1 MLYQCGDG
9 GVSQIIPMEGGPNAR
24 PPPPVRGTQM
34 EALEACKNPNFQP
47 EQEEQDMK
55 KRLLS
60 AALALA
66 MVLTMLPLTAFA
78 YTYDSPVPAGDG
90 TETVAYLEYGNANHQ
105 YLSSSSGTNTDFKGA
120 GWYVTLDVPA
130 VIGSDGK
137 PDPTQ
142 PRKTVYYK
150 VDTGLSVGGK
160 YYKNATAPTQGTNV
174 DLNDAGT
181 GIKTNKSIY
190 NATYDTKTSQVVQG
204 NLKGAVIVIGGDHEI
219 DCVNATSLSL
229 DVYGGKATIKN
240 NKAAAV
246 DPAKPVLLTSVTV
259 NNSQYLKCGKGEI
272 DVSNVVSTLTRL
284 DLKNVTLSGSSLTL
298 NSKVATT
305 NAGTGHTVSLTN
317 VTTAAAIE
325 LDGVGSAPNNTRAA
339 QSLNITNSTVGAIT
353 VKGVNNTVTLNE
365 VKATTAP
372 TVTIEGTG
380 GSLNVRGGSEL
391 GAVTVKSGADKE
403 TTAAPSSITVE
414 TGSTVASIAS
424 AQSGD
429 LATGRNTITIGGTSG
444 AITAK
449 NSTVNVNGGHTGDIT
464 LTTGAVSVSGNR
476 ASVGDVEL
484 AHDAT
489 FNLTGTNCT
498 VGGLKVASTG
508 ATPATITF
516 NVPNDP
522 SNTLG
527 STATSISSK
536 YTKKTVKG
544 GTWIKEVPAANLDAS
559 LAYQLEKTVG
569 GAKTYTYYTSEQ
581 LGDAIL
587 EQGTNTGS
595 KLTKIGD
602 SSATNTV
609 TFMNGSMT
617 WGVLTISP
625 NMVIP
630 KLPTQMNNIKT
641 PYWSDGEFSN
651 LTGSY
656 SVPSGGTTLNAGGGM
671 VSTDV
676 TKLNDVKI
684 TTGTGGA
691 SSTVSIKAALAGS
704 TIVLSGAV
712 ESGDTMFKLELETDA
727 VEYDAT
733 NKKEV
738 AVTIELSVIFDPSTK
753 SLTIANP
760 GTQTLGHGVVI
771 ENTFQAIK
779 LSNGSRYTFDGK
791 GLVVKTEQ
799 IKVKDVDSGYPA
811 DDKAISEN
819 GIEVIVSAPGY
830 TATQALK
837 DQVIKL
843 INGTNAEVDWTKS
856 PAVQRAVNAA
866 LATITDK
873 TVEGYINAATARA
886 RSDWKLGSK
895 ADTAYS
901 LNPAVWLVPYLEVNV
916 SNYLPNP
923 VNPSITATLTL
934 KWRVEVHPTDTSSPA
949 KGYIVKEAANVA
961 NDKGTFIAKQ
971 GTALTLDGDL
981 TGTDA
986 KDVGIEITFKSG
998 LGSTTLDK
1006 FAHQADT
1013 YDYKIVSDKFTVTHA
1028 VNGNLGRFVLDTVK
1042 PLIRVGD
1049 KTNDNQID
1057 TNAGKIVTYFST
1069 LQAAVD
1075 AAEDGKMIEIDS
1087 NYKGSTTINMTGKAR
1102 TIYIQANGKNVV
1114 VANASGGMVENN
1126 EKGSFYTIKLNRDNT
1141 VTANAVVSVGSA
1153 SNGSA
1158 SVDTTIAKPGSS
1170 VSGKYTA
1177 NSGYKA
1183 GSFTA
1188 TAQPGNKSVSVSVSA
1203 NGTFSFTVP
1212 SDATS
1217 VTVTPS
1223 FVLDNGLP
1231 FTDVANNA
1239 WYFTAVKYCY
1249 DTTNNGY
1256 RLMEGDSA
1264 ATFAPNGS
1272 FTRAHM
1278 VQILWNMKGR
1288 PTPKTTANPF
1298 RDMSSSNWYYSAVL
1312 WAYENGYA
1320 KGYPDGTFKPGQA
1333 VTRQEMVQFLYQA
1346 SGSRSGSGNL
1356 SYYSDGYTANN
1367 WAQPALRWATGLGIL
1382 SGQNSASLGNTLA
1395 PRAVAKRCEVAV
1407 TVMNFDKLNLF

>member
-1 MLYQCGDG
+1 
-9 GVSQIIPMEGGPNAR
+9 
-24 PPPPVRGTQM
+24 
-34 EALEACKNPNFQP
+34 
-47 EQEEQDMK
+47 MK

-78 YTYDSPVPAGDG
+78 YTYDSPAPEGDG
-90 TETVAYLEYGNANHQ
+90 TETVAYLEYGNANNQ
-105 YLSSSSGTNTDFKGA
+105 YLSSGGTGTDFKGA

-150 VDTGLSVGGK
+150 VTDGISLSGK
-160 YYKNATAPTQGTNV
+160 YYNNSNYDSTATEDPTTKKV
-174 DLNDAGT
+174 
-181 GIKTNKSIY
+181 TNKSIY
-190 NATYDTKTSQVVQG
+190 NQSKDSTTSAFVKTG
-204 NLKGAVIVIGGDHEI
+204 LKPGALVVIGGISWQI
-219 DCVNATSLSL
+219 DVIDGTSLSL
-229 DVYGGKATIKN
+229 DVYKDGKATIKQTN
-240 NKAAAV
+240 TSGKTT
-246 DPAKPVLLTSVTV
+246 KLTSVTV
-259 NNSQYLKCGKGEI
+259 NNSQHLKYGKGSINI
-272 DVSNVVSTLTRL
+272 DDVMDTLTRL
-284 DLKNVTLSGSSLTL
+284 DLKNVTLDATTL
-298 NSKVATT
+298 MLDSKVATT
-305 NAGTGHTVSLTN
+305 NKGTGHTVSLTN
-317 VTTAAAIE
+317 VTTTAAIT
-325 LDGVGSAPNNTRAA
+325 LDGGGTDKDKTRAA

-353 VKGVNNTVTLNE
+353 VNGVNNNVTLNE
-365 VKATTAP
+365 VKGTTAP
-372 TVTIEGTG
+372 AVTIEGTG
-380 GSLNVRGGSEL
+380 GSLNVRGGSVL
-391 GAVTVKSGADKE
+391 GAVAVSSGADKE

-414 TGSTVASIAS
+414 TGSTVDSMSS
-424 AQSGD
+424 AQGGD
-429 LATGRNTITIGGTSG
+429 LATGRNTITIGGTSD

-449 NSTVNVNGGHTGDIT
+449 NSTVNVNGGHTGNIT

-498 VGGLKVASTG
+498 VGALAVDSTDG
-508 ATPATITF
+508 TPATVTF

-527 STATSISSK
+527 GTSNAITN

-544 GTWIKEVPAANLDAS
+544 GTWTQPVPAANLDAS
-559 LAYQLEKTVG
+559 LAYQLKK
-569 GAKTYTYYTSEQ
+569 GAADSTYTYYTSDQ
-581 LGDAIL
+581 LGEAIL
-587 EQGTNTGS
+587 EQGTDTANNV
-595 KLTKIGD
+595 LTKIGD
-602 SSATNTV
+602 SGTNKKTV
-609 TFMNGSMT
+609 SFMNGSML
-617 WGVLTISP
+617 WGEMSISADV
-625 NMVIP
+625 VIP
-630 KLPTQMNNIKT
+630 KLPTQMNNTKT
-641 PYWSDGEFSN
+641 PYWSDGKFSN
-651 LTGSY
+651 LAGSY
-656 SVPSGGTTLNAGGGM
+656 SVPSTGATLNAGGGV

-684 TTGTGGA
+684 TTGSGA
-691 SSTVSIKAALAGS
+691 STISIKAALAGS
-704 TIVLSGAV
+704 AIVLSGAV
-712 ESGDTMFKLELETDA
+712 ESGDTKFDLELETDA
-727 VEYDAT
+727 VEYDDQ
-733 NKKEV
+733 NNKEV
-738 AVTIELSVIFDPSTK
+738 PVTIKLSVIFDPSTK

-760 GTQTLGHGVVI
+760 GTQTLGHGVII

-799 IKVKDVDSGYPA
+799 IKVKDVDKGYPV
-811 DDKAISEN
+811 DDTAISKN

-837 DQVIKL
+837 DQVINL
-843 INGTNAEVDWTKS
+843 INGTDASAVWKDS

-886 RSDWKLGSK
+886 RSDNRLASGK
-895 ADTAYS
+895 DTAYQS
-901 LNPAVWLVPYLEVNV
+901 TGTQTWLVPYLEVNV
-916 SNYLPNP
+916 TNYLPNDY
-923 VNPSITATLTL
+923 NPSLTATLTL
-934 KWRVEVHPTDTSSPA
+934 KWRVEVIPGSVTPTAPA
-949 KGYIVKEAANVA
+949 AKEAANVA
-961 NDKGTFIAKQ
+961 NKVGTFIAKQ
-971 GTALTLDGDL
+971 GTALVLDGDL
-981 TGTDA
+981 GE
-986 KDVGIEITFKSG
+986 KGVKITFAGISG
-998 LGSTTLDK
+998 HT

-1013 YDYKIVSDKFTVTHA
+1013 YDYKIETKAFTVTHA
-1028 VNGNLGRFVLDTVK
+1028 VNGNLGKFVLDTVK
-1042 PLIRVGD
+1042 PLIELGTK
-1049 KTNDNQID
+1049 KTGASAMD
-1057 TNAGKIVTYFST
+1057 TVEQYFST

-1075 AAEDGKMIEIDS
+1075 AAEDGKMIEINS

-1102 TIYIQANGKNVV
+1102 TVYIQANGKNVV
-1114 VANASGGMVENN
+1114 VANASGGMVEEN

-1177 NSGYKA
+1177 SSGYKA

-1298 RDMSSSNWYYSAVL
+1298 RDMSSSSWYYSAVL

>member
-1 MLYQCGDG
+1 
-9 GVSQIIPMEGGPNAR
+9 
-24 PPPPVRGTQM
+24 
-34 EALEACKNPNFQP
+34 
-47 EQEEQDMK
+47 MK

-78 YTYDSPVPAGDG
+78 YTYDSPAPEGDG
-90 TETVAYLEYGNANHQ
+90 TETVAYLEYGNANNQ
-105 YLSSSSGTNTDFKGA
+105 YLSSGGTGTDFKGA

-150 VDTGLSVGGK
+150 VTDGISLSGK
-160 YYKNATAPTQGTNV
+160 YYNNSNYDSTATEDPTTKKV
-174 DLNDAGT
+174 
-181 GIKTNKSIY
+181 TNKSIY
-190 NATYDTKTSQVVQG
+190 NQSKDSTTSAFVKTG
-204 NLKGAVIVIGGDHEI
+204 LKPGALVVIGGTRWQI
-219 DCVNATSLSL
+219 DVIDGTSLSL
-229 DVYGGKATIKN
+229 DVYKDGKATIKQTN
-240 NKAAAV
+240 TPGKTT
-246 DPAKPVLLTSVTV
+246 KLTSVTV
-259 NNSQYLKCGKGEI
+259 NNSQHLKYGKGSI
-272 DVSNVVSTLTRL
+272 SIADVMDTLTRL
-284 DLKNVTLSGSSLTL
+284 DLKNVTLDATTLML

-305 NAGTGHTVSLTN
+305 NKGTGHTVSLTN
-317 VTTAAAIE
+317 VTTTAAIT
-325 LDGVGSAPNNTRAA
+325 LDGVGTDKDKTRAA

-353 VKGVNNTVTLNE
+353 VKGVNNNVTLNE
-365 VKATTAP
+365 VKGTTAP
-372 TVTIEGTG
+372 AVTIEGTG
-380 GSLNVRGGSEL
+380 GSLNVRGGSVL
-391 GAVTVKSGADKE
+391 GAVAVSSGADKE

-414 TGSTVASIAS
+414 TGSTVDSMSS
-424 AQSGD
+424 AQGGD
-429 LATGRNTITIGGTSG
+429 LATGRNTITIGGTSD

-449 NSTVNVNGGHTGDIT
+449 NSTVNVNGGHTGNIT

-498 VGGLKVASTG
+498 VGALAVDSTDG
-508 ATPATITF
+508 TPATVTF

-527 STATSISSK
+527 GTSNAITN

-544 GTWIKEVPAANLDAS
+544 GTWTQPVPAANLDAS
-559 LAYQLEKTVG
+559 LAYQLKK
-569 GAKTYTYYTSEQ
+569 GAADSTYTYYTSDQ
-581 LGDAIL
+581 LGEAIL
-587 EQGTNTGS
+587 EQGTDTANNV
-595 KLTKIGD
+595 LTKIGD
-602 SSATNTV
+602 SGTNKKTV
-609 TFMNGSMT
+609 SFMNGSML
-617 WGVLTISP
+617 WGEMSISADV
-625 NMVIP
+625 VIP
-630 KLPTQMNNIKT
+630 KLPTQMNNTKT
-641 PYWSDGEFSN
+641 PYWSDGKFSN
-651 LTGSY
+651 LAGSY
-656 SVPSGGTTLNAGGGM
+656 SVPSTGATLNAGGGV

-684 TTGTGGA
+684 TTGSGA
-691 SSTVSIKAALAGS
+691 STISIKAALAGS
-704 TIVLSGAV
+704 AIVLSGAV
-712 ESGDTMFKLELETDA
+712 ESGDTKFDLELETDA
-727 VEYDAT
+727 VEYDDQ
-733 NKKEV
+733 NNKEV
-738 AVTIELSVIFDPSTK
+738 PVTIKLSVIFDPSTK

-760 GTQTLGHGVVI
+760 GTQTLGHGVII

-799 IKVKDVDSGYPA
+799 IKVKDVDKGYPV
-811 DDKAISEN
+811 DDTAISKN

-837 DQVIKL
+837 DQVINL
-843 INGTNAEVDWTKS
+843 INGTDASAVWKDS

-886 RSDWKLGSK
+886 RSDNRLASGK
-895 ADTAYS
+895 DTAYQS
-901 LNPAVWLVPYLEVNV
+901 TGTQTWLVPYLEVNV
-916 SNYLPNP
+916 TNYLPNDY
-923 VNPSITATLTL
+923 NPSLTATLTL
-934 KWRVEVHPTDTSSPA
+934 KWRVEVIPGSVTPTAPA
-949 KGYIVKEAANVA
+949 AKEAANVA
-961 NDKGTFIAKQ
+961 NKAGIFIAKQ
-971 GTALTLDGDL
+971 GTALVLDGDL
-981 TGTDA
+981 GE
-986 KDVGIEITFKSG
+986 KGVKITFADISG
-998 LGSTTLDK
+998 HT

-1013 YDYKIVSDKFTVTHA
+1013 YDYKIETKAFTVTHA
-1028 VNGNLGRFVLDTVK
+1028 VNGNLGKFVLDTVK
-1042 PLIRVGD
+1042 PLIELGTK
-1049 KTNDNQID
+1049 KTGASAMD
-1057 TNAGKIVTYFST
+1057 TVEQYFST

-1075 AAEDGKMIEIDS
+1075 AAEDGKMIEINS

-1102 TIYIQANGKNVV
+1102 TVYIQANGKNVV
-1114 VANASGGMVENN
+1114 VANASGGMVEEN

-1177 NSGYKA
+1177 SSGYKA

-1212 SDATS
+1212 SGATS

-1346 SGSRSGSGNL
+1346 SGSPSGSGNL

>member
-1 MLYQCGDG
+1 
-9 GVSQIIPMEGGPNAR
+9 
-24 PPPPVRGTQM
+24 
-34 EALEACKNPNFQP
+34 
-47 EQEEQDMK
+47 MK

-78 YTYDSPVPAGDG
+78 YTYASPEPEGDG
-90 TETVAYLEYGNANHQ
+90 TETVAYLEYGNTNHQ
-105 YLSSSSGTNTDFKGA
+105 YLSSSGGTDTNFKGA
-120 GWYVTLDVPA
+120 GWYVTINVPA
-130 VIGSDGK
+130 ENDPGTGK
-137 PDPTQ
+137 PDPAK
-142 PRKTVYYK
+142 PAKTVYYK

-160 YYKNATAPTQGTNV
+160 YYEDATAPSESNLEFNYAADGT
-174 DLNDAGT
+174 
-181 GIKTNKSIY
+181 
-190 NATYDTKTSQVVQG
+190 TKTSIKKNGTIYSATLDSSGNVVKG
-204 NLKGAVIVIGGDHEI
+204 NLKGSVIVIGGTFDI
-219 DCVNATSLSL
+219 DAVNASSLSL
-229 DVYGGKATIKN
+229 DVYGGTATIKQN
-240 NKAAAV
+240 VTGTNASAAN
-246 DPAKPVLLTSVTV
+246 PTKLTSLTV
-259 NNSQYLKCGKGEI
+259 NNSQYLKCGKGKI
-272 DVSNVVSTLTRL
+272 DVSAVMGTLTRL

-317 VTTAAAIE
+317 VTTSVTIT
-325 LDGVGSAPNNTRAA
+325 LDGKGENKPTATHAA
-339 QSLNITNSTVGAIT
+339 QSLTITNSTVGAIT

-380 GSLNVRGGSEL
+380 GSLNVRGGSVL

-414 TGSTVASIAS
+414 TGSTVANISS
-424 AQSGD
+424 AQDGD
-429 LATGRNTITIGGTSG
+429 QATGRNTITIGGTSG

-449 NSTVNVNGGHTGDIT
+449 NSTVNVNGGHTGKIT

-498 VGGLKVASTG
+498 VGALAVASTDG
-508 ATPATITF
+508 TPATVTF

-527 STATSISSK
+527 STSAAISN

-544 GTWIKEVPAANLDAS
+544 GTWKYEVDDANLDAS
-559 LAYQLEKTVG
+559 LAYQLNK
-569 GAKTYTYYTSEQ
+569 GATDSTYTYYTSDQ
-581 LGDAIL
+581 LGEAIL
-587 EQGTNTGS
+587 EQGADTNN

-656 SVPSGGTTLNAGGGM
+656 SVPNKSGGTTLNAGGGM

-676 TKLNDVKI
+676 TKLTEVKV
-684 TTGTGGA
+684 GT
-691 SSTVSIKAALAGS
+691 STSSIKAALAGS

-712 ESGDTMFKLELETDA
+712 ESGDTMFELTLETDA
-727 VEYDAT
+727 VTVDKNT
-733 NKKEV
+733 PPKEV
-738 AVTIELSVIFDPSTK
+738 PVTITLSVIFDPSNK

-760 GTQTLGHGVVI
+760 GSQSLGHGVVI
-771 ENTFQAIK
+771 ENGFQAIK

-791 GLVVKTEQ
+791 GLVVRTLQ
-799 IKVKDVDSGYPA
+799 ISVKGETGKDYPTGDTKM
-811 DDKAISEN
+811 DD
-819 GIEVIVSAPGY
+819 IEVIVNAPGY
-830 TATQALK
+830 TATPALK
-837 DQVIKL
+837 QQVIDVIK
-843 INGTNAEVDWTKS
+843 GTGVAIDLTKS

-873 TVEGYINAATARA
+873 TVEGYINAASARA

-895 ADTAYS
+895 DDTAYQD
-901 LNPAVWLVPYLEVNV
+901 NPGVWLVPYLEVNV

-934 KWRVEVHPTDTSSPA
+934 KWRVEVHPTTIKAEIKDR
-949 KGYIVKEAANVA
+949 IVKEAPNVA
-961 NDKGTFIAKQ
+961 NGHGTFIAKQ

-981 TGTDA
+981 GGDGV
-986 KDVGIEITFKSG
+986 KITF
-998 LGSTTLDK
+998 TTSNK
-1006 FAHQADT
+1006 HSFAHQADT
-1013 YDYKIVSDKFTVTHA
+1013 YDYEVKSGVFTVTHA
-1028 VNGNLGRFVLDTVK
+1028 VNGNLGKFVLDTVK
-1042 PLIRVGD
+1042 PLIVLGT
-1049 KTNDNQID
+1049 KTNSNTMD
-1057 TNAGKIVTYFST
+1057 TSRTMTYFST

-1075 AAEDGKMIEIDS
+1075 AAEDGKLIEIDS

-1114 VANASGGMVENN
+1114 VANASGGTVDENS
-1126 EKGSFYTIKLNRDNT
+1126 KGSFYTIKLNRDNT

-1177 NSGYKA
+1177 SSGYKA

-1264 ATFAPNGS
+1264 NTFAPNGS

-1288 PTPKTTANPF
+1288 PTPRTTANPF
-1298 RDMSSSNWYYSAVL
+1298 RDMSSSNWYYSAIL

>member
-1 MLYQCGDG
+1 
-9 GVSQIIPMEGGPNAR
+9 
-24 PPPPVRGTQM
+24 
-34 EALEACKNPNFQP
+34 
-47 EQEEQDMK
+47 MK

-78 YTYDSPVPAGDG
+78 YTYDSPAPEGDG
-90 TETVAYLEYGNANHQ
+90 TETVAYLEYGNANNQ
-105 YLSSSSGTNTDFKGA
+105 YLSSGGTGTDFKGA

-150 VDTGLSVGGK
+150 VTDGISLSGK
-160 YYKNATAPTQGTNV
+160 YYNNSNYDSTATEDPTTKKV
-174 DLNDAGT
+174 
-181 GIKTNKSIY
+181 TNKSIY
-190 NATYDTKTSQVVQG
+190 NQSKDSTTSAFVKTG
-204 NLKGAVIVIGGDHEI
+204 LKPGALVVIGGTSWQI
-219 DCVNATSLSL
+219 DVIDGTSLSL
-229 DVYGGKATIKN
+229 DVYKGGKATIKQTN
-240 NKAAAV
+240 TSGKTTR
-246 DPAKPVLLTSVTV
+246 LTSVTV

-272 DVSNVVSTLTRL
+272 DVSAVIGTLTRL
-284 DLKNVTLSGSSLTL
+284 ELKNVTLSGSSLTL
-298 NSKVATT
+298 DSKVATT
-305 NAGTGHTVSLTN
+305 NKGTGHTVSLTN
-317 VTTAAAIE
+317 VTTTAAIT
-325 LDGVGSAPNNTRAA
+325 LDGVGTDKDKTRAA

-353 VKGVNNTVTLNE
+353 VNGVNNNVTLNE
-365 VKATTAP
+365 VKGTTAP
-372 TVTIEGTG
+372 AVTIKGTG
-380 GSLNVRGGSEL
+380 GSLNVRGGSVL
-391 GAVTVKSGADKE
+391 GAVAVSSGADKE

-414 TGSTVASIAS
+414 TGSTVDSMSS
-424 AQSGD
+424 AQGGD
-429 LATGRNTITIGGTSG
+429 LATGRNTITIGGTSD

-449 NSTVNVNGGHTGDIT
+449 NSTVNVNGGHTGNIT

-498 VGGLKVASTG
+498 VGALAVDSTDG
-508 ATPATITF
+508 TPATVTF

-527 STATSISSK
+527 GTSNAITN

-544 GTWIKEVPAANLDAS
+544 GTWTQPVPAANLDAS
-559 LAYQLEKTVG
+559 LAYQLKK
-569 GAKTYTYYTSEQ
+569 GAADSTYTYYTSDQ
-581 LGDAIL
+581 LGEAIL
-587 EQGTNTGS
+587 EQGTDTANNV
-595 KLTKIGD
+595 LTKIGD
-602 SSATNTV
+602 SGTNKKTV
-609 TFMNGSMT
+609 SFMNGSML
-617 WGVLTISP
+617 WGEMSISADV
-625 NMVIP
+625 VIP
-630 KLPTQMNNIKT
+630 KLPTQMNNTKT
-641 PYWSDGEFSN
+641 PYWSDGKFSN
-651 LTGSY
+651 LAGSY
-656 SVPSGGTTLNAGGGM
+656 SVPSTGATLNAGGGV

-684 TTGTGGA
+684 TTGSGA
-691 SSTVSIKAALAGS
+691 STISIKAALAGS
-704 TIVLSGAV
+704 AIVLSGAV
-712 ESGDTMFKLELETDA
+712 ESGDTKFDLELETDA
-727 VEYDAT
+727 VEYDDQ
-733 NKKEV
+733 NNKEV
-738 AVTIELSVIFDPSTK
+738 PVTIKLSVIFDPSTK

-760 GTQTLGHGVVI
+760 GTQTLGHGVII

-799 IKVKDVDSGYPA
+799 IKVKDVDKGYPV
-811 DDKAISEN
+811 DDTAISKN

-837 DQVIKL
+837 DQVINL
-843 INGTNAEVDWTKS
+843 INGTDASAVWKDS

-886 RSDWKLGSK
+886 RSDNRLASGK
-895 ADTAYS
+895 DTAYQS
-901 LNPAVWLVPYLEVNV
+901 TGTQTWLVPYLEVNV
-916 SNYLPNP
+916 TNYLPNDY
-923 VNPSITATLTL
+923 NPSLTATLTL
-934 KWRVEVHPTDTSSPA
+934 KWRVEVIPGNVTPTAPA
-949 KGYIVKEAANVA
+949 AKEAANVA
-961 NDKGTFIAKQ
+961 NKVGTFIAKQ
-971 GTALTLDGDL
+971 GTALVLDGDL
-981 TGTDA
+981 GE
-986 KDVGIEITFKSG
+986 KGVKITFAGISG
-998 LGSTTLDK
+998 HT

-1013 YDYKIVSDKFTVTHA
+1013 YDYKIETKAFTVTHA
-1028 VNGNLGRFVLDTVK
+1028 VNGNLGKFVLDTVK
-1042 PLIRVGD
+1042 PLIELGTK
-1049 KTNDNQID
+1049 KTGASAMD
-1057 TNAGKIVTYFST
+1057 TVEQYFST

-1075 AAEDGKMIEIDS
+1075 AAEDGKMIEINS

-1102 TIYIQANGKNVV
+1102 TVYIQANGKNVV
-1114 VANASGGMVENN
+1114 VANASGGMVEEN

-1170 VSGKYTA
+1170 VSGTYKA

-1212 SDATS
+1212 SGATS

-1288 PTPKTTANPF
+1288 PTPRTTANPF

>member
-1 MLYQCGDG
+1 
-9 GVSQIIPMEGGPNAR
+9 
-24 PPPPVRGTQM
+24 
-34 EALEACKNPNFQP
+34 
-47 EQEEQDMK
+47 MK

-66 MVLTMLPLTAFA
+66 MVLTMLPLSAFA

-90 TETVAYLEYGNANHQ
+90 TETVAYLEYGNANNK
-105 YLSSSSGTNTDFKGA
+105 YLSQGGTGEDFKGA
-120 GWYVTLDVPA
+120 GWYVTINVPA
-130 VIGSDGK
+130 ENDPSTGK
-137 PDPTQ
+137 PDPAK
-142 PRKTVYYK
+142 PAKTVYYK
-150 VDTGLSVGGK
+150 VNMGLSVGGK
-160 YYKNATAPTQGTNV
+160 YYKNAAVPSDSNV
-174 DLNDAGT
+174 QYNTDSSGNRT
-181 GIKTNKSIY
+181 GIKKNGSIY
-190 NATYDTKTSQVVQG
+190 SASLDASKNLVQG
-204 NLKGAVIVIGGDHEI
+204 NLKGAVIVIGGNHEI

-240 NKAAAV
+240 EKAAAV

-259 NNSQYLKCGKGEI
+259 NNSQHLKYGKGSINI
-272 DVSNVVSTLTRL
+272 DDVMDTLTRL
-284 DLKNVTLSGSSLTL
+284 DLKNVTLDATTLML

-305 NAGTGHTVSLTN
+305 NKGTGHTVSLTN
-317 VTTAAAIE
+317 VTITAAIT
-325 LDGVGSAPNNTRAA
+325 LDGVGTDKDKTRAA

-353 VKGVNNTVTLNE
+353 VNGVNNNVTLNE
-365 VKATTAP
+365 VKGTTAP
-372 TVTIEGTG
+372 AVTIEGTG
-380 GSLNVRGGSEL
+380 GSLNVRGGSVL
-391 GAVTVKSGADKE
+391 GAVTVKSGALKE

-414 TGSTVASIAS
+414 TGSTVDSMSS
-424 AQSGD
+424 AQGDD
-429 LATGRNTITIGGTSG
+429 LATGRNTITIGGTSD

-449 NSTVNVNGGHTGDIT
+449 NSTVNVNGGHTGNIT

-498 VGGLKVASTG
+498 VGALKVASTG

-527 STATSISSK
+527 SSSASISSN

-544 GTWIKEVPAANLDAS
+544 GTWKYEVDAANLDAS
-559 LAYQLEKTVG
+559 LAYQLKK
-569 GAKTYTYYTSEQ
+569 GATDSTYTYYTSDQ
-581 LGDAIL
+581 LGEAIL
-587 EQGTNTGS
+587 EQGADTNN

-656 SVPSGGTTLNAGGGM
+656 SVPNKPGGTTLNAGGGM

-676 TKLNDVKI
+676 TKLTEVKV
-684 TTGTGGA
+684 GT
-691 SSTVSIKAALAGS
+691 STSSIKAALAGS

-712 ESGDTMFKLELETDA
+712 ESGDTMFELTLETDA
-727 VEYDAT
+727 VTVDKNT
-733 NKKEV
+733 PPKEV
-738 AVTIELSVIFDPSTK
+738 PVTITLSVIFDPSNK

-760 GTQTLGHGVVI
+760 GSQSLGHGVVI
-771 ENTFQAIK
+771 ENGFQAIK

-791 GLVVKTEQ
+791 GLVVRTLQ
-799 IKVKDVDSGYPA
+799 ISVKGETGKNYPTGDTKM
-811 DDKAISEN
+811 DD
-819 GIEVIVSAPGY
+819 IEVIVNAPGY
-830 TATQALK
+830 TATPALK
-837 DQVIKL
+837 QQVIDVIK
-843 INGTNAEVDWTKS
+843 GTGAAIDLTKS

-873 TVEGYINAATARA
+873 TVEGYINAASARA

-895 ADTAYS
+895 DDTAYQD
-901 LNPAVWLVPYLEVNV
+901 NPGVWLVPYLEVNV

-934 KWRVEVHPTDTSSPA
+934 KWRVEVHPTTTKAEIKDR
-949 KGYIVKEAANVA
+949 IVKEAPNVA
-961 NDKGTFIAKQ
+961 NGHGTFIAKQ

-981 TGTDA
+981 GGDGV
-986 KDVGIEITFKSG
+986 KITF
-998 LGSTTLDK
+998 TTSNK
-1006 FAHQADT
+1006 HSFAHQADT
-1013 YDYKIVSDKFTVTHA
+1013 YDYEVKSGVFTVTHA
-1028 VNGNLGRFVLDTVK
+1028 VNGNLGKFVLDTVK
-1042 PLIRVGD
+1042 PLIVLGT
-1049 KTNDNQID
+1049 KTNSNTMD
-1057 TNAGKIVTYFST
+1057 TSKTMTYFST

-1075 AAEDGKMIEIDS
+1075 AAEDGKLIEIDS

-1114 VANASGGMVENN
+1114 VANASGGTVDENS
-1126 EKGSFYTIKLNRDNT
+1126 KGSFYTIKLNRDNT

-1170 VSGKYTA
+1170 VSGTYKA

-1212 SDATS
+1212 SGATS

-1346 SGSRSGSGNL
+1346 SGSPSGSGNL

>member
-1 MLYQCGDG
+1 
-9 GVSQIIPMEGGPNAR
+9 
-24 PPPPVRGTQM
+24 
-34 EALEACKNPNFQP
+34 
-47 EQEEQDMK
+47 MK

-78 YTYDSPVPAGDG
+78 YTYDSPAPEGDG
-90 TETVAYLEYGNANHQ
+90 TETVAYLEYGNANNQ
-105 YLSSSSGTNTDFKGA
+105 YLSSGGTGTDFKGA

-150 VDTGLSVGGK
+150 VTDGISLSGK
-160 YYKNATAPTQGTNV
+160 YYNNSNYDSTATEDPTTKKV
-174 DLNDAGT
+174 
-181 GIKTNKSIY
+181 TNKSIY
-190 NATYDTKTSQVVQG
+190 NQSKDSTTSVFVKTG
-204 NLKGAVIVIGGDHEI
+204 LKPGALVVIGGKNWQI
-219 DCVNATSLSL
+219 DVIDGTSLSL
-229 DVYGGKATIKN
+229 DVYKDGKATIKQTN
-240 NKAAAV
+240 TPGKTT
-246 DPAKPVLLTSVTV
+246 KLTSVTV
-259 NNSQYLKCGKGEI
+259 NNSQHLKYGKGSINI
-272 DVSNVVSTLTRL
+272 DDVMDTLTRL
-284 DLKNVTLSGSSLTL
+284 DLKNVTLDATTL
-298 NSKVATT
+298 MLDSKVATT
-305 NAGTGHTVSLTN
+305 NKGTGHTVSLTN
-317 VTTAAAIE
+317 VTTTVAIT
-325 LDGVGSAPNNTRAA
+325 LDGVGTDKDKTRAA

-353 VKGVNNTVTLNE
+353 VNGVNNNVTLNE
-365 VKATTAP
+365 VKGTTAP
-372 TVTIEGTG
+372 AVTIEGTG
-380 GSLNVRGGSEL
+380 GSLNVRGGSVL
-391 GAVTVKSGADKE
+391 GAVAVSSGADKE

-414 TGSTVASIAS
+414 TGSTVDSMSS
-424 AQSGD
+424 AQGGD
-429 LATGRNTITIGGTSG
+429 LATGRNTITIGGTSD

-449 NSTVNVNGGHTGDIT
+449 NSTVNVNGGHTGNIT

-498 VGGLKVASTG
+498 VGALAVDSTDG
-508 ATPATITF
+508 TPATVTF

-527 STATSISSK
+527 GTSNAITN

-544 GTWIKEVPAANLDAS
+544 GTWTQPVPAANLDAS
-559 LAYQLEKTVG
+559 LAYQLKK
-569 GAKTYTYYTSEQ
+569 GAADSTYTYYTSDQ
-581 LGDAIL
+581 LGEAIL
-587 EQGTNTGS
+587 EQGTDTANNV
-595 KLTKIGD
+595 LTKIGD
-602 SSATNTV
+602 SGTNKKTV
-609 TFMNGSMT
+609 SFMNGSML
-617 WGVLTISP
+617 WGEMSISADV
-625 NMVIP
+625 VIP
-630 KLPTQMNNIKT
+630 KLPTQMNNTKT
-641 PYWSDGEFSN
+641 PYWSDGKFSN
-651 LTGSY
+651 LAGSY
-656 SVPSGGTTLNAGGGM
+656 SVPSTGATLNAGGGV

-684 TTGTGGA
+684 TTGSGA
-691 SSTVSIKAALAGS
+691 STISIKAALAGS
-704 TIVLSGAV
+704 AIVLSGAV
-712 ESGDTMFKLELETDA
+712 ESGDTKFDLELETDA
-727 VEYDAT
+727 VEYDDQ
-733 NKKEV
+733 NNKEV
-738 AVTIELSVIFDPSTK
+738 PVTIKLSVIFDPSTK

-760 GTQTLGHGVVI
+760 GTQTLGHGVII

-799 IKVKDVDSGYPA
+799 IKVKDVDKGYPV
-811 DDKAISEN
+811 DDTAISKN

-837 DQVIKL
+837 DQVINL
-843 INGTNAEVDWTKS
+843 INGTDASAVWKDS

-886 RSDWKLGSK
+886 RSDNRLASGK
-895 ADTAYS
+895 DTAYQS
-901 LNPAVWLVPYLEVNV
+901 TGTQTWLVPYLEVNV
-916 SNYLPNP
+916 TNYLPNDY
-923 VNPSITATLTL
+923 NPSLTATLTL
-934 KWRVEVHPTDTSSPA
+934 KWRVEVIPGSVTPTAPA
-949 KGYIVKEAANVA
+949 AKEAANVA
-961 NDKGTFIAKQ
+961 NKTGTFIAKQ
-971 GTALTLDGDL
+971 GTALVLDGDL
-981 TGTDA
+981 GE
-986 KDVGIEITFKSG
+986 KGVKITFAGISG
-998 LGSTTLDK
+998 HT

-1013 YDYKIVSDKFTVTHA
+1013 YDYKIETKAFTVTHA
-1028 VNGNLGRFVLDTVK
+1028 VNGNLGKFVLDTVK
-1042 PLIRVGD
+1042 PLIELGTK
-1049 KTNDNQID
+1049 KTGASAMD
-1057 TNAGKIVTYFST
+1057 TVEQYFST

-1075 AAEDGKMIEIDS
+1075 AAEDGKMIEINS

-1102 TIYIQANGKNVV
+1102 TVYIQANGKNVV
-1114 VANASGGMVENN
+1114 VANASGGMVEEN

-1177 NSGYKA
+1177 SSGYKA

-1298 RDMSSSNWYYSAVL
+1298 RDMSSSSWYYSAVL

>member
-78 YTYDSPVPAGDG
+78 YTYDSPAPEGDG
-90 TETVAYLEYGNANHQ
+90 TETVAYLEYGNANNQ
-105 YLSSSSGTNTDFKGA
+105 YLSSGGTGTDFKGA

-150 VDTGLSVGGK
+150 VTEGISLSGK
-160 YYKNATAPTQGTNV
+160 YYNNTNYNSAATE
-174 DLNDAGT
+174 DAT
-181 GIKTNKSIY
+181 TKKVTNKSIY
-190 NATYDTKTSQVVQG
+190 NQSKDSITSNYVKTG
-204 NLKGAVIVIGGDHEI
+204 LKPGALVVIGGTSWEI
-219 DCVNATSLSL
+219 DVIDGTSLSL
-229 DVYGGKATIKN
+229 DVYKDGKATIKQTN
-240 NKAAAV
+240 TSGKST
-246 DPAKPVLLTSVTV
+246 KLTSVTV

-284 DLKNVTLSGSSLTL
+284 DLKNVTLSAGSGLTL

-305 NAGTGHTVSLTN
+305 NKGTGHTVSLTN
-317 VTTAAAIE
+317 VTTTAAIE

-339 QSLNITNSTVGAIT
+339 QSLTITNSSVGNIT
-353 VKGVNNTVTLNE
+353 VKGVNNSVTLNE
-365 VKATTAP
+365 VKNSTAAP

-380 GSLNVRGGSEL
+380 GSLNVRGGSVL

-414 TGSTVASIAS
+414 TGSTVDSISS
-424 AQSGD
+424 AQSSD
-429 LATGRNTITIGGTSG
+429 LATGRNTITIGGTVSKTV
-444 AITAK
+444 AAK

-476 ASVGDVEL
+476 ASVGKVEL
-484 AHDAT
+484 NNDAT

-498 VGGLKVASTG
+498 VGELAVKSGG
-508 ATPATITF
+508 TPATVTF

-527 STATSISSK
+527 GTSDAITNYS
-536 YTKKTVKG
+536 KKTIKG
-544 GTWIKEVPAANLDAS
+544 GTWTQPVPAANLDAS
-559 LAYQLEKTVG
+559 LAYQLKK
-569 GAKTYTYYTSEQ
+569 GAADSTYTYYTSDQ
-581 LGDAIL
+581 LGEAIL
-587 EQGTNTGS
+587 EQGADTTNN

-656 SVPSGGTTLNAGGGM
+656 SVPSGGATLNAGGGM

-684 TTGTGGA
+684 TTGST

-704 TIVLSGAV
+704 AIVLSGAV
-712 ESGDTMFKLELETDA
+712 KSGDTTFDLELETDA
-727 VEYDAT
+727 VEYDET
-733 NKKEV
+733 SKKEV
-738 AVTIELSVIFDPSTK
+738 AVTIKLSVIFDPSTK

-760 GTQTLGHGVVI
+760 GSQSLGHGVVI
-771 ENTFQAIK
+771 ENGFQAIK

-791 GLVVKTEQ
+791 GLVVRTQQISVKGEAGKT
-799 IKVKDVDSGYPA
+799 YPA
-811 DDKAISEN
+811 GDTKMDD
-819 GIEVIVSAPGY
+819 IEVIVNAPGY

-837 DQVIKL
+837 QQVIDVIKGSGAAIDL
-843 INGTNAEVDWTKS
+843 TKS

-873 TVEGYINAATARA
+873 TVEGYINAASARA

-895 ADTAYS
+895 DDTAYQD
-901 LNPAVWLVPYLEVNV
+901 NPGVWLVPYLEVNV

-934 KWRVEVHPTDTSSPA
+934 KWRVEVHPTTTKTEIKDR
-949 KGYIVKEAANVA
+949 IVKEAPNVA
-961 NDKGTFIAKQ
+961 NGHGTYIAKQ

-981 TGTDA
+981 GGDGV
-986 KDVGIEITFKSG
+986 KITF
-998 LGSTTLDK
+998 TTSNK
-1006 FAHQADT
+1006 HSFAHQADI
-1013 YDYKIVSDKFTVTHA
+1013 YDYEVKSGVFTVTHA
-1028 VNGNLGRFVLDTVK
+1028 VNGNLGKFVLDTVK
-1042 PLIRVGD
+1042 PLIVLGT
-1049 KTNDNQID
+1049 KTNDNTMD
-1057 TNAGKIVTYFST
+1057 PSGTMTYFST

-1075 AAEDGKMIEIDS
+1075 AAEDGKLIEIDS

-1102 TIYIQANGKNVV
+1102 TVYIQANGKNVV
-1114 VANASGGMVENN
+1114 VANASGGTVDENS
-1126 EKGSFYTIKLNRDNT
+1126 KGSFYTIKLNRDNT

-1177 NSGYKA
+1177 SSGYKA
-1183 GSFTA
+1183 GTFTA

-1288 PTPKTTANPF
+1288 PTPKTSTNPF

-1320 KGYPDGTFKPGQA
+1320 KGYPDGTFKPNQA

-1346 SGSRSGSGNL
+1346 SGSPSGSGNL

>member
-1 MLYQCGDG
+1 
-9 GVSQIIPMEGGPNAR
+9 
-24 PPPPVRGTQM
+24 
-34 EALEACKNPNFQP
+34 
-47 EQEEQDMK
+47 MK

-78 YTYDSPVPAGDG
+78 YTYDSPAPEGDG
-90 TETVAYLEYGNANHQ
+90 TETVAYLEYGNANNQ
-105 YLSSSSGTNTDFKGA
+105 YLSSGGTGTDFKGA

-150 VDTGLSVGGK
+150 VTDGISLSGK
-160 YYKNATAPTQGTNV
+160 YYNNSNYDSTATEDPTTKKV
-174 DLNDAGT
+174 
-181 GIKTNKSIY
+181 TNKSIY
-190 NATYDTKTSQVVQG
+190 NQSKDSTTSAFVKTG
-204 NLKGAVIVIGGDHEI
+204 LKPGALVVIGGTRWQI
-219 DCVNATSLSL
+219 DVIDGTSLSL
-229 DVYGGKATIKN
+229 DVYKDGKATIKQTN
-240 NKAAAV
+240 TPGKTT
-246 DPAKPVLLTSVTV
+246 KLTSVTV
-259 NNSQYLKCGKGEI
+259 NNSQHLKYGKGSINI
-272 DVSNVVSTLTRL
+272 DDVMDTLTRL
-284 DLKNVTLSGSSLTL
+284 DLKNVTLDATTL
-298 NSKVATT
+298 MLDSKVATT
-305 NAGTGHTVSLTN
+305 NKGTGHTVSLTN
-317 VTTAAAIE
+317 VTTTAAIT
-325 LDGVGSAPNNTRAA
+325 LDGVGTDKDKTRAA

-353 VKGVNNTVTLNE
+353 VNGVNNNVTLNE
-365 VKATTAP
+365 VKGTTAP
-372 TVTIEGTG
+372 AVTIEGTG
-380 GSLNVRGGSEL
+380 GSLNVRGGSVL
-391 GAVTVKSGADKE
+391 GAVAVSSGADKE

-414 TGSTVASIAS
+414 TGSTVDSMSS
-424 AQSGD
+424 AQGGD
-429 LATGRNTITIGGTSG
+429 LATGRNTITIGGTSD

-449 NSTVNVNGGHTGDIT
+449 NSTVNVNGGHTGNIT

-498 VGGLKVASTG
+498 VGALAVDSTDG
-508 ATPATITF
+508 TPATVTF

-527 STATSISSK
+527 GTSNAITN

-544 GTWIKEVPAANLDAS
+544 GTWTQPVPAANLDAS
-559 LAYQLEKTVG
+559 LAYQLKK
-569 GAKTYTYYTSEQ
+569 GAAGSTYTYYTSDQ
-581 LGDAIL
+581 LGEAIL
-587 EQGTNTGS
+587 EQGTDTANNV
-595 KLTKIGD
+595 LTKIGD
-602 SSATNTV
+602 SGTNKKTV
-609 TFMNGSMT
+609 SFMNGSML
-617 WGVLTISP
+617 WGEMSISADV
-625 NMVIP
+625 VIP
-630 KLPTQMNNIKT
+630 KLPTQMNNTKT
-641 PYWSDGEFSN
+641 PYWSDGKFSN
-651 LTGSY
+651 LAGSY
-656 SVPSGGTTLNAGGGM
+656 SVPSTGATLNAGGGV

-684 TTGTGGA
+684 TTGSGA
-691 SSTVSIKAALAGS
+691 STISIKAALAGS
-704 TIVLSGAV
+704 AIVLSGAV
-712 ESGDTMFKLELETDA
+712 ESGDTKFDLELETDA
-727 VEYDAT
+727 VEYDDQ
-733 NKKEV
+733 NNKEV
-738 AVTIELSVIFDPSTK
+738 PVTIKLSVIFDPSTK

-760 GTQTLGHGVVI
+760 GTQTLGHGVII

-799 IKVKDVDSGYPA
+799 IKVKDVDKGYPV
-811 DDKAISEN
+811 DDTAISKN

-837 DQVIKL
+837 DQVINL
-843 INGTNAEVDWTKS
+843 INGTDASAVWKDS

-886 RSDWKLGSK
+886 RSDNRLASGK
-895 ADTAYS
+895 DTAYQS
-901 LNPAVWLVPYLEVNV
+901 TGTQTWLVPYLEVNV
-916 SNYLPNP
+916 TNYLPNDY
-923 VNPSITATLTL
+923 NPSLTATLTL
-934 KWRVEVHPTDTSSPA
+934 KWRVEVIPGSVTPTAPA
-949 KGYIVKEAANVA
+949 AKEAANVA
-961 NDKGTFIAKQ
+961 NKAGTFIAKQ
-971 GTALTLDGDL
+971 GTALVLDGDL
-981 TGTDA
+981 GE
-986 KDVGIEITFKSG
+986 KGVKITFAGISG
-998 LGSTTLDK
+998 HT

-1013 YDYKIVSDKFTVTHA
+1013 YDYKIETKAFTVTHA
-1028 VNGNLGRFVLDTVK
+1028 VNGNLGKFVLDTVK
-1042 PLIRVGD
+1042 PLIELGTK
-1049 KTNDNQID
+1049 KTGASAMD
-1057 TNAGKIVTYFST
+1057 TVEQYFST

-1075 AAEDGKMIEIDS
+1075 AAEDGKMIEINS

-1102 TIYIQANGKNVV
+1102 TVYIQANGKNVV
-1114 VANASGGMVENN
+1114 VANASGGMVEEN

-1177 NSGYKA
+1177 SSGYKA

-1278 VQILWNMKGR
+1278 VQILWNMKGC

>member
-1 MLYQCGDG
+1 
-9 GVSQIIPMEGGPNAR
+9 
-24 PPPPVRGTQM
+24 
-34 EALEACKNPNFQP
+34 
-47 EQEEQDMK
+47 MK

-78 YTYDSPVPAGDG
+78 APVTTASGDG
-90 TETVAYLEYGNANHQ
+90 TERVNYVEYNDAKGNYPDAP
-105 YLSSSSGTNTDFKGA
+105 A
-120 GWYVTLDVPA
+120 WYVTHVAPA
-130 VIGSDGK
+130 NGSTPAQTD
-137 PDPTQ
+137 
-142 PRKTVYYK
+142 YIK
-150 VDTGLSVGGK
+150 VTNGVSVGG
-160 YYKNATAPTQGTNV
+160 YYYNLMNYSSEEFRTDASGNPTSTPMGIYTLSKDSSGNVTKTGLKGTVTVIGGSVSIDAVNNSSLTVDICGGTVTITQTPTGTNASAANPTKLTSLTINNSLYAKTKAKGNLTMTSL
-174 DLNDAGT
+174 DKLTNLTLNYVKVTDAISLT
-181 GIKTNKSIY
+181 SKVVSN
-190 NATYDTKTSQVVQG
+190 NAAQNNGGQAHTLT
-204 NLKGAVIVIGGDHEI
+204 LKGAE
-219 DCVNATSLSL
+219 
-229 DVYGGKATIKN
+229 
-240 NKAAAV
+240 
-246 DPAKPVLLTSVTV
+246 
-259 NNSQYLKCGKGEI
+259 
-272 DVSNVVSTLTRL
+272 
-284 DLKNVTLSGSSLTL
+284 
-298 NSKVATT
+298 
-305 NAGTGHTVSLTN
+305 
-317 VTTAAAIE
+317 
-325 LDGVGSAPNNTRAA
+325 
-339 QSLNITNSTVGAIT
+339 VGAIT
-353 VKGVNNTVTLNE
+353 LDGKGTNSPTATHAAQRLDVTSSSVGDITVNGVNNTVTLNE
-365 VKATTAP
+365 VKATNAP
-372 TVTIEGTG
+372 DVTIEGTG
-380 GSLNVRGGSEL
+380 GSLNVRGGSVL

-414 TGSTVASIAS
+414 TGSTVDSISS

-476 ASVGDVEL
+476 ASVGNVEL
-484 AHDAT
+484 NNDAT

-498 VGGLKVASTG
+498 VGALSVKTG
-508 ATPATITF
+508 GTSATVTF

-527 STATSISSK
+527 GTDKAISN

-544 GTWIKEVPAANLDAS
+544 GTWKHEVDAANLDAS
-559 LAYQLEKTVG
+559 LAYQLKK
-569 GAKTYTYYTSEQ
+569 GAADSTYTYYTSDQ
-581 LGDAIL
+581 LGEAIL
-587 EQGTNTGS
+587 EQGAVADNE
-595 KLTKIGD
+595 LTKIGD
-602 SSATNTV
+602 NGTKTTV
-609 TFMNGSMT
+609 SFMNGSML
-617 WGVLTISP
+617 WGEMKISP
-625 NMVIP
+625 NVVIP

-656 SVPSGGTTLNAGGGM
+656 SVPNKPGGTTLNAGGGM

-676 TKLNDVKI
+676 TKLTEVKV
-684 TTGTGGA
+684 GA
-691 SSTVSIKAALAGS
+691 NTSSIKAALAGS

-712 ESGDTMFKLELETDA
+712 ESGNTMFELTLETDA
-727 VEYDAT
+727 VTVDNGT
-733 NKKEV
+733 PPKEV
-738 AVTIELSVIFDPSTK
+738 PVTITLSVIFDPSNK

-760 GTQTLGHGVVI
+760 GSQSLGHGVVI
-771 ENTFQAIK
+771 ENGFQAIK

-791 GLVVKTEQ
+791 GLVVRTTD
-799 IKVKDVDSGYPA
+799 IKVKELEGSYPTDTA
-811 DDKAISEN
+811 YGT

-837 DQVIKL
+837 DQVIEL
-843 INGTNAEVDWTKS
+843 INATGATVNWKDS
-856 PAVQRAVNAA
+856 PAVKRAVNAA

-873 TVEGYINAATARA
+873 TVEGYINAASARA
-886 RSDWKLGSK
+886 RSDHRLASNK
-895 ADTAYS
+895 DTAYQDGPS
-901 LNPAVWLVPYLEVNV
+901 VWLVPYLEVNV
-916 SNYLPNP
+916 TNYLPNP
-923 VNPSITATLTL
+923 INPSLTANLTL
-934 KWRVEVHPTDTSSPA
+934 KWRVEVHPKKSSTYP
-949 KGYIVKEAANVA
+949 KVKEAANVA
-961 NDKGTFIAKQ
+961 NAEGTFIAKQ
-971 GTALTLDGDL
+971 GTALTLDEDL
-981 TGTDA
+981 VGTTTGA
-986 KDVGIEITFKSG
+986 KGIEIEFKNG
-998 LGSTTLDK
+998 LTAATY
-1006 FAHQADT
+1006 AHQADT
-1013 YDYKIVSDKFTVTHA
+1013 YDYARATTTGKFTVTHA
-1028 VNGNLGRFVLDTVK
+1028 VNGNLGKFVLDTVK
-1042 PLIRVGD
+1042 PLIVLGT
-1049 KTNDNQID
+1049 KTNSNTMD
-1057 TNAGKIVTYFST
+1057 TSKTMTYFST

-1075 AAEDGKMIEIDS
+1075 AAEDGKLIEIDS

-1114 VANASGGMVENN
+1114 VANASGGTVDENS
-1126 EKGSFYTIKLNRDNT
+1126 KGSFYTIKLNRDNT

-1177 NSGYKA
+1177 SSGYKA

-1288 PTPKTTANPF
+1288 PTPRTTANPF

-1346 SGSRSGSGNL
+1346 SGSPSGSGNL

>member
-1 MLYQCGDG
+1 
-9 GVSQIIPMEGGPNAR
+9 
-24 PPPPVRGTQM
+24 
-34 EALEACKNPNFQP
+34 
-47 EQEEQDMK
+47 MK

-78 YTYDSPVPAGDG
+78 YTYDSPAPEGDG
-90 TETVAYLEYGNANHQ
+90 TETVAYLEYGNANNQ
-105 YLSSSSGTNTDFKGA
+105 YLSSGGTGTDFKGA

-137 PDPTQ
+137 PAPTQ

-150 VDTGLSVGGK
+150 VTDGISLSGK
-160 YYKNATAPTQGTNV
+160 YYNNSNYDSTATEDPTTKKV
-174 DLNDAGT
+174 
-181 GIKTNKSIY
+181 TNKSIY
-190 NATYDTKTSQVVQG
+190 NQSKDSTTSAFVKTG
-204 NLKGAVIVIGGDHEI
+204 LKPGALVVIGGTSWQI
-219 DCVNATSLSL
+219 DVIDGTSLSL
-229 DVYGGKATIKN
+229 DVYKDGKATIKQTN
-240 NKAAAV
+240 TPGKTT
-246 DPAKPVLLTSVTV
+246 KLTSVTV
-259 NNSQYLKCGKGEI
+259 NNSQHLKYGKGSINI
-272 DVSNVVSTLTRL
+272 DDVMDTLTRL
-284 DLKNVTLSGSSLTL
+284 DLKNVTLDATTL
-298 NSKVATT
+298 MLDSKVATT
-305 NAGTGHTVSLTN
+305 NKGTGHTVSLTN
-317 VTTAAAIE
+317 VTTTAAIT
-325 LDGVGSAPNNTRAA
+325 LDGVGTDKDKTRAA

-353 VKGVNNTVTLNE
+353 VNGVNNNVTLNE
-365 VKATTAP
+365 VKGTTAP
-372 TVTIEGTG
+372 AVTIEGTG
-380 GSLNVRGGSEL
+380 GSLNVRGGSVL
-391 GAVTVKSGADKE
+391 GAVAVSSGADKE

-414 TGSTVASIAS
+414 TGSTVDSMSS

-429 LATGRNTITIGGTSG
+429 LATGRNTITIGGTSD

-449 NSTVNVNGGHTGDIT
+449 NSTVNVNGGHTGNIT

-498 VGGLKVASTG
+498 VGALAVDSTDG
-508 ATPATITF
+508 TPATVTF

-527 STATSISSK
+527 GTSNAITN

-544 GTWIKEVPAANLDAS
+544 GTWTQPVPAANLDAS
-559 LAYQLEKTVG
+559 LAYQLKK
-569 GAKTYTYYTSEQ
+569 GAADSTYTYYTSDQ
-581 LGDAIL
+581 LGEAIL
-587 EQGTNTGS
+587 EQGTDTANNV
-595 KLTKIGD
+595 LTKIGD
-602 SSATNTV
+602 SGTNKKTV
-609 TFMNGSMT
+609 SFMNGSML
-617 WGVLTISP
+617 WGEMSISADV
-625 NMVIP
+625 VIP
-630 KLPTQMNNIKT
+630 KLPTQMNNTKT
-641 PYWSDGEFSN
+641 PYWSDGKFSN
-651 LTGSY
+651 LAGSY
-656 SVPSGGTTLNAGGGM
+656 SVPSTGATLNAGGGV

-684 TTGTGGA
+684 TTGSGA
-691 SSTVSIKAALAGS
+691 STISIKAALAGS
-704 TIVLSGAV
+704 AIVLSGAV
-712 ESGDTMFKLELETDA
+712 ESGDTKFDLELETDA
-727 VEYDAT
+727 VEYDDQ
-733 NKKEV
+733 NNKEV
-738 AVTIELSVIFDPSTK
+738 PVTIKLSVIFDPSTK

-760 GTQTLGHGVVI
+760 GTQTLGHGVII

-799 IKVKDVDSGYPA
+799 IKVKDVDKGYPV
-811 DDKAISEN
+811 DDTAISKN

-837 DQVIKL
+837 DQVINL
-843 INGTNAEVDWTKS
+843 INGTDASAVWKDS

-886 RSDWKLGSK
+886 RSDNRLASGK
-895 ADTAYS
+895 DTAYQS
-901 LNPAVWLVPYLEVNV
+901 TGTQTWLVPYLEVNV
-916 SNYLPNP
+916 TNYLPNDY
-923 VNPSITATLTL
+923 NPSLTATLTL
-934 KWRVEVHPTDTSSPA
+934 KWRVEVIPGSVTPTAPA
-949 KGYIVKEAANVA
+949 AKEAANVA
-961 NDKGTFIAKQ
+961 NKEGTFIAKQ
-971 GTALTLDGDL
+971 GTALVLDGDL
-981 TGTDA
+981 GE
-986 KDVGIEITFKSG
+986 KGVKITFAGISG
-998 LGSTTLDK
+998 HT

-1013 YDYKIVSDKFTVTHA
+1013 YDYKIETKAFTVTHA
-1028 VNGNLGRFVLDTVK
+1028 VNGNLGKFVLDTVK
-1042 PLIRVGD
+1042 PLIELGTK
-1049 KTNDNQID
+1049 KTGASAMD
-1057 TNAGKIVTYFST
+1057 TVEQYFST

-1075 AAEDGKMIEIDS
+1075 AAEDGKMIEINS

-1102 TIYIQANGKNVV
+1102 TVYIQANGKNVV
-1114 VANASGGMVENN
+1114 VANASGGMVEEN

-1177 NSGYKA
+1177 SSGYKA

-1298 RDMSSSNWYYSAVL
+1298 RDMSSSSWYYSAVL

>member
-1 MLYQCGDG
+1 
-9 GVSQIIPMEGGPNAR
+9 
-24 PPPPVRGTQM
+24 
-34 EALEACKNPNFQP
+34 
-47 EQEEQDMK
+47 MK

-78 YTYDSPVPAGDG
+78 YTYDSPAPEGDG
-90 TETVAYLEYGNANHQ
+90 TETVAYLEYGNANNQ
-105 YLSSSSGTNTDFKGA
+105 YLSSGGTGTDFKGA

-150 VDTGLSVGGK
+150 VTDGISLSGK
-160 YYKNATAPTQGTNV
+160 YYNNSNYDSTATEDPTTKKV
-174 DLNDAGT
+174 
-181 GIKTNKSIY
+181 TNKSIY
-190 NATYDTKTSQVVQG
+190 NQSKDSTTSVFVKTG
-204 NLKGAVIVIGGDHEI
+204 LKPGALVVIGGTSWQI
-219 DCVNATSLSL
+219 DVIDGTSLSL
-229 DVYGGKATIKN
+229 DVYKDGKATIKQTN
-240 NKAAAV
+240 TPGKTT
-246 DPAKPVLLTSVTV
+246 KLTSVTV
-259 NNSQYLKCGKGEI
+259 NNSQHLKYGKGSINI
-272 DVSNVVSTLTRL
+272 DDVMDTLTRL
-284 DLKNVTLSGSSLTL
+284 DLKNVTLDATTL
-298 NSKVATT
+298 MLDSKVATT
-305 NAGTGHTVSLTN
+305 NKGTGHTVSLTN
-317 VTTAAAIE
+317 VTTTAAIT
-325 LDGVGSAPNNTRAA
+325 LDGVGTDKDKTRAA

-353 VKGVNNTVTLNE
+353 VNGVNNNVTLNE
-365 VKATTAP
+365 VKGTTAP
-372 TVTIEGTG
+372 AVTIEGTG
-380 GSLNVRGGSEL
+380 GSLNVRGGSVL
-391 GAVTVKSGADKE
+391 GAVAVSSGADKE

-414 TGSTVASIAS
+414 TGSTVDSMSS
-424 AQSGD
+424 AQGGD
-429 LATGRNTITIGGTSG
+429 LATGRNTITIGGTSD

-449 NSTVNVNGGHTGDIT
+449 NSTVNVNGGHTGNIT

-498 VGGLKVASTG
+498 VGALAVDSTDG
-508 ATPATITF
+508 TPATVTF

-527 STATSISSK
+527 GTSNAITN

-544 GTWIKEVPAANLDAS
+544 GTWTQPVPAANLDAS
-559 LAYQLEKTVG
+559 LAYQLKK
-569 GAKTYTYYTSEQ
+569 GAADSTYTYYTSDQ
-581 LGDAIL
+581 LGEAIL
-587 EQGTNTGS
+587 EQGTDTANNV
-595 KLTKIGD
+595 LTKIGD
-602 SSATNTV
+602 SGTNKKTV
-609 TFMNGSMT
+609 SFMNGSML
-617 WGVLTISP
+617 WGEMSISADV
-625 NMVIP
+625 VIP
-630 KLPTQMNNIKT
+630 KLPTQMNNTKT
-641 PYWSDGEFSN
+641 PYWSDGKFSN
-651 LTGSY
+651 LAGSY
-656 SVPSGGTTLNAGGGM
+656 SVPSTGATLNAGGGV

-684 TTGTGGA
+684 TTGSGA
-691 SSTVSIKAALAGS
+691 STISIKAALAGS
-704 TIVLSGAV
+704 AIVLSGAV
-712 ESGDTMFKLELETDA
+712 ESGDTKFDLELETDA
-727 VEYDAT
+727 VEYDDQ
-733 NKKEV
+733 NNKEV
-738 AVTIELSVIFDPSTK
+738 PVTIKLSVIFDPSTK

-760 GTQTLGHGVVI
+760 GTQTLGHGVII

-799 IKVKDVDSGYPA
+799 IKVKDVDKGYPV
-811 DDKAISEN
+811 DDTAISKN

-837 DQVIKL
+837 DQVINL
-843 INGTNAEVDWTKS
+843 INGTDASAVWKDS

-886 RSDWKLGSK
+886 RSDNRLASGK
-895 ADTAYS
+895 DTAYQS
-901 LNPAVWLVPYLEVNV
+901 TGTQTWLVPYLEVNV
-916 SNYLPNP
+916 TNYLPNDY
-923 VNPSITATLTL
+923 NPSLTATLTL
-934 KWRVEVHPTDTSSPA
+934 KWRVEVIPGSVTPTAPA
-949 KGYIVKEAANVA
+949 AKEAANVA
-961 NDKGTFIAKQ
+961 NKEGTFIAKQ
-971 GTALTLDGDL
+971 GTALVLDGDL
-981 TGTDA
+981 GE
-986 KDVGIEITFKSG
+986 KGVKITFAGISG
-998 LGSTTLDK
+998 HT

-1013 YDYKIVSDKFTVTHA
+1013 YDYKIETKAFTVTHA
-1028 VNGNLGRFVLDTVK
+1028 VNGNLGKFVLDTVK
-1042 PLIRVGD
+1042 PLIELGTK
-1049 KTNDNQID
+1049 KTGASAMD
-1057 TNAGKIVTYFST
+1057 TVEQYFST

-1075 AAEDGKMIEIDS
+1075 AAEDGKMIEINS

-1102 TIYIQANGKNVV
+1102 TVYIQANGKNVV
-1114 VANASGGMVENN
+1114 VANASGGMVEEN

-1177 NSGYKA
+1177 SSGYKA

-1298 RDMSSSNWYYSAVL
+1298 RDMSSSSWYYSAVL

>member
-1 MLYQCGDG
+1 
-9 GVSQIIPMEGGPNAR
+9 
-24 PPPPVRGTQM
+24 
-34 EALEACKNPNFQP
+34 
-47 EQEEQDMK
+47 MK

-66 MVLTMLPLTAFA
+66 MVLTMLPLSAFA
-78 YTYDSPVPAGDG
+78 APVTTPSGDG
-90 TETVAYLEYGNANHQ
+90 TERVSYVEYNDAKGNYPDAP
-105 YLSSSSGTNTDFKGA
+105 A
-120 GWYVTLDVPA
+120 WYVTHVTPA
-130 VIGSDGK
+130 SGSTPAQTD
-137 PDPTQ
+137 
-142 PRKTVYYK
+142 YIK
-150 VDTGLSVGGK
+150 VDDGVSVGG
-160 YYKNATAPTQGTNV
+160 YYYNLTNYDSTSFRTDANGNPTSTPIGIYTLSK
-174 DLNDAGT
+174 DSST
-181 GIKTNKSIY
+181 GSV
-190 NATYDTKTSQVVQG
+190 TKTG
-204 NLKGAVIVIGGDHEI
+204 LKGTVTVIGGNVSI
-219 DCVNATSLSL
+219 DA
-229 DVYGGKATIKN
+229 
-240 NKAAAV
+240 
-246 DPAKPVLLTSVTV
+246 V
-259 NNSQYLKCGKGEI
+259 NNSSLTVDICGGSVTISQTNTGTSTTKLTSLTINNSLYAKTKAKG
-272 DVSNVVSTLTRL
+272 SLTMTDL
-284 DLKNVTLSGSSLTL
+284 DKLTNLTL
-298 NSKVATT
+298 N
-305 NAGTGHTVSLTN
+305 N
-317 VTTAAAIE
+317 VTVAAAIE
-325 LDGVGSAPNNTRAA
+325 LNSKVVSTNAA
-339 QSLNITNSTVGAIT
+339 QSGGGQAHTLTLKGAEVGAIALDGKGTNSPTATHAAQRLDVTSSSVGAIT

-365 VKATTAP
+365 VKNSTTAP
-372 TVTIEGTG
+372 AVTIEGTG
-380 GSLNVRGGSEL
+380 GSLNVRGGSVL
-391 GAVTVKSGADKE
+391 GAVTVKSGALKE

-414 TGSTVASIAS
+414 TGSTVASISS
-424 AQSGD
+424 AKD
-429 LATGRNTITIGGTSG
+429 ADEKATGRNTITIGGTSG
-444 AITAK
+444 TITAK
-449 NSTVNVNGGHTGDIT
+449 NSTVNVNGGHTGNIT

-498 VGGLKVASTG
+498 VGALKVASAG

-527 STATSISSK
+527 STATSISSD

-587 EQGTNTGS
+587 EQGTDTANNV
-595 KLTKIGD
+595 LTKIGD
-602 SSATNTV
+602 SGTNKKTV
-609 TFMNGSMT
+609 SFMNGSML
-617 WGVLTISP
+617 WGEMSISADV
-625 NMVIP
+625 VIP

-641 PYWSDGEFSN
+641 PYWSDGKFSN
-651 LTGSY
+651 LAGSY
-656 SVPSGGTTLNAGGGM
+656 SVPSGGATLNAGGGV

-684 TTGTGGA
+684 TTGSGA
-691 SSTVSIKAALAGS
+691 STISIKAALAGS
-704 TIVLSGAV
+704 AIVLSGAV
-712 ESGDTMFKLELETDA
+712 ESGDTKFDLELETDA
-727 VEYDAT
+727 VTVDKT
-733 NKKEV
+733 NPADPKEV
-738 AVTIELSVIFDPSTK
+738 PVTIKLSVIFDPSTK
-753 SLTIANP
+753 TLTIANP
-760 GTQTLGHGVVI
+760 GTQDLGNGVII

-791 GLVVKTEQ
+791 GLVVRTEQ
-799 IKVKDVDSGYPA
+799 IKVAGLDKDTYPA
-811 DDKAISEN
+811 DKGISTN

-837 DQVIKL
+837 DQVISL
-843 INGTNAEVDWTKS
+843 INGTGAAVDWTKS

-886 RSDWKLGSK
+886 RSDHRLASGK
-895 ADTAYS
+895 DTAYQS
-901 LNPAVWLVPYLEVNV
+901 TNTQTWLVPYLEVNV
-916 SNYLPNP
+916 TNYLPNAY
-923 VNPSITATLTL
+923 NPSLTATLTL
-934 KWRVEVHPTDTSSPA
+934 KWRVEVIPGSVTPTAPA
-949 KGYIVKEAANVA
+949 AKEAANVA
-961 NDKGTFIAKQ
+961 NAKGTFIAKQ
-971 GTALTLDGDL
+971 GTALVLDGDL
-981 TGTDA
+981 TGTET

-1013 YDYKIVSDKFTVTHA
+1013 YDYEIKNDKFTVTHA
-1028 VNGNLGRFVLDTVK
+1028 VNGNLGKFVLDTVK
-1042 PLIRVGD
+1042 PLIVLGT
-1049 KTNDNQID
+1049 KTNSNTMD
-1057 TNAGKIVTYFST
+1057 TSETMTYFST

-1075 AAEDGKMIEIDS
+1075 AAEDGKMIEINS

-1288 PTPKTTANPF
+1288 PTPRTTANPF

-1346 SGSRSGSGNL
+1346 SGSPSGSGNL

>member
-66 MVLTMLPLTAFA
+66 MVLTMLPLSAFA
-78 YTYDSPVPAGDG
+78 APVTTPSGDG
-90 TETVAYLEYGNANHQ
+90 TERVSYVEYNDAKDN
-105 YLSSSSGTNTDFKGA
+105 YPGA
-120 GWYVTLDVPA
+120 PAWYVTHVTPA
-130 VIGSDGK
+130 SGSTPAQTDYIKVTDG
-137 PDPTQ
+137 
-142 PRKTVYYK
+142 V
-150 VDTGLSVGGK
+150 SVGG
-160 YYKNATAPTQGTNV
+160 YYYSMANYDSTSFRT
-174 DLNDAGT
+174 DANGNLTSTPIGIYTLSKDSST
-181 GIKTNKSIY
+181 GSV
-190 NATYDTKTSQVVQG
+190 TKTG
-204 NLKGAVIVIGGDHEI
+204 LKGTVTVIGGNISI
-219 DCVNATSLSL
+219 DA
-229 DVYGGKATIKN
+229 
-240 NKAAAV
+240 
-246 DPAKPVLLTSVTV
+246 V
-259 NNSQYLKCGKGEI
+259 NNSSLTVDICGGSVTISQTNTGTSTTKLTSLTINNSLYAKTKAKG
-272 DVSNVVSTLTRL
+272 SLTMTDL
-284 DLKNVTLSGSSLTL
+284 DKLTNLTL
-298 NSKVATT
+298 NYVKV
-305 NAGTGHTVSLTN
+305 
-317 VTTAAAIE
+317 AAAIE
-325 LDGVGSAPNNTRAA
+325 LNSKVVSNNAA
-339 QSLNITNSTVGAIT
+339 QNNGGQAHTLTLKGAEVGTITLDGKGTNSPTATHAAQRLDVTNSSVGDII

-372 TVTIEGTG
+372 AVTIEGTG
-380 GSLNVRGGSEL
+380 GSLNVRGGSVL
-391 GAVTVKSGADKE
+391 GAVTVKSGALKE

-414 TGSTVASIAS
+414 TGSTVDSIKS
-424 AQSGD
+424 AQDSN
-429 LATGRNTITIGGTSG
+429 LATGRNTITIGGTVTN
-444 AITAK
+444 AVIAK
-449 NSTVNVNGGHTGDIT
+449 NSTVNVNGGHTGNIT

-498 VGGLKVASTG
+498 VGALAVDSTDG
-508 ATPATITF
+508 TPATVTF

-522 SNTLG
+522 SNILG
-527 STATSISSK
+527 SSTSALSAN

-544 GTWIKEVPAANLDAS
+544 GTWKYEVDAANLDAS
-559 LAYQLEKTVG
+559 LAYQLKK
-569 GAKTYTYYTSEQ
+569 GATDSTYTYYTSDQ
-581 LGDAIL
+581 LGEAIL
-587 EQGTNTGS
+587 EQGADTNN

-656 SVPSGGTTLNAGGGM
+656 SVPNKPGGTTLNAGGGM

-676 TKLNDVKI
+676 TKLTEVKV
-684 TTGTGGA
+684 GT
-691 SSTVSIKAALAGS
+691 STSSIKAALAGS

-712 ESGDTMFKLELETDA
+712 ESGDTMFELTLETDA
-727 VEYDAT
+727 VTVDKNT
-733 NKKEV
+733 PPKEV
-738 AVTIELSVIFDPSTK
+738 PVTITLSVIFDPSNK

-760 GTQTLGHGVVI
+760 GSQSLGHGVVI
-771 ENTFQAIK
+771 ENGFQAIK

-791 GLVVKTEQ
+791 GLVVRTLQ
-799 IKVKDVDSGYPA
+799 ISVKGETGKNYPTGDTKM
-811 DDKAISEN
+811 DD
-819 GIEVIVSAPGY
+819 IEVIVNAPGY
-830 TATQALK
+830 TATPALK
-837 DQVIKL
+837 QQVIDVIK
-843 INGTNAEVDWTKS
+843 GTGAAIDLTKS

-873 TVEGYINAATARA
+873 TVEGYINAASARA

-895 ADTAYS
+895 DDTAYQD
-901 LNPAVWLVPYLEVNV
+901 NPGVWLVPYLEVNV

-934 KWRVEVHPTDTSSPA
+934 KWRVEVHPTTTKAEIKDR
-949 KGYIVKEAANVA
+949 IVKEAPNVA
-961 NDKGTFIAKQ
+961 NGHGTFIAKQ

-981 TGTDA
+981 GGDGV
-986 KDVGIEITFKSG
+986 KITF
-998 LGSTTLDK
+998 TTSNK
-1006 FAHQADT
+1006 HSFAHQADT
-1013 YDYKIVSDKFTVTHA
+1013 YDYEVKSGVFTVTHA
-1028 VNGNLGRFVLDTVK
+1028 VNGNLGKFVLDTVK
-1042 PLIRVGD
+1042 PLIVLGT
-1049 KTNDNQID
+1049 KTNSNTMD
-1057 TNAGKIVTYFST
+1057 TSKTMTYFST

-1075 AAEDGKMIEIDS
+1075 AAEDGKLIEIDS

-1114 VANASGGMVENN
+1114 VANASGGTVDENS
-1126 EKGSFYTIKLNRDNT
+1126 KGSFYTIKLNRDNT

-1170 VSGKYTA
+1170 VSGTYKA

-1212 SDATS
+1212 SGATS

-1239 WYFTAVKYCY
+1239 WYVTAVKYCY

-1346 SGSRSGSGNL
+1346 SGSPSGSGNL

>member
-1 MLYQCGDG
+1 
-9 GVSQIIPMEGGPNAR
+9 
-24 PPPPVRGTQM
+24 
-34 EALEACKNPNFQP
+34 
-47 EQEEQDMK
+47 MK

-78 YTYDSPVPAGDG
+78 APVTTASGDG
-90 TETVAYLEYGNANHQ
+90 TERVNYVEYNDAKGNYPDAP
-105 YLSSSSGTNTDFKGA
+105 A
-120 GWYVTLDVPA
+120 WYVTHVTPA
-130 VIGSDGK
+130 SGSTPAQTDYIKVTDG
-137 PDPTQ
+137 
-142 PRKTVYYK
+142 V
-150 VDTGLSVGGK
+150 SVGG
-160 YYKNATAPTQGTNV
+160 YYYNLTNYDSTAFRTDANGNPTSTPMGIYTLSK
-174 DLNDAGT
+174 DSST
-181 GIKTNKSIY
+181 GSV
-190 NATYDTKTSQVVQG
+190 TKTGLKGTVTVIGGNISIDAVNNSSLTVDICGGSVTITQANTGTSTTKLTSLTINNSLYAKTKTKGELTISSLNRLTNLTLNYVKVAAAISLSSKVVSTNAAQNDG
-204 NLKGAVIVIGGDHEI
+204 GQAHTLTLKGAEVAAITLDGKGT
-219 DCVNATSLSL
+219 NSPTATHAAQRL
-229 DVYGGKATIKN
+229 DV
-240 NKAAAV
+240 
-246 DPAKPVLLTSVTV
+246 TS
-259 NNSQYLKCGKGEI
+259 
-272 DVSNVVSTLTRL
+272 
-284 DLKNVTLSGSSLTL
+284 
-298 NSKVATT
+298 
-305 NAGTGHTVSLTN
+305 
-317 VTTAAAIE
+317 
-325 LDGVGSAPNNTRAA
+325 
-339 QSLNITNSTVGAIT
+339 STVGNIT
-353 VKGVNNTVTLNE
+353 VQGVNNTVTLNE
-365 VKATTAP
+365 VKGSNP

-380 GSLNVRGGSEL
+380 GSLNVRGGSVL

-403 TTAAPSSITVE
+403 TTAAPSSINVE
-414 TGSTVASIAS
+414 TGSTVASISS
-424 AQSGD
+424 AKD
-429 LATGRNTITIGGTSG
+429 ADEKATGRNTITIGGTSG

-449 NSTVNVNGGHTGDIT
+449 NSTVNVNGGHTGNIT

-498 VGGLKVASTG
+498 VGALAVDSTDG
-508 ATPATITF
+508 TPATVTF

-527 STATSISSK
+527 STTASISSN

-544 GTWIKEVPAANLDAS
+544 GTWKYEVPAANLDAS
-559 LAYQLEKTVG
+559 LAYQLKK
-569 GAKTYTYYTSEQ
+569 GATGSTYTYYTSDQ
-581 LGDAIL
+581 LGEAIL

-595 KLTKIGD
+595 ELTKIGD
-602 SSATNTV
+602 SGTKTTV
-609 TFMNGSMT
+609 LFMNGSML
-617 WGVLTISP
+617 WGEMKISP

-641 PYWSDGEFSN
+641 PYWSDGKFSN
-651 LTGSY
+651 LAGSY
-656 SVPSGGTTLNAGGGM
+656 SVPKDGATLNAGGGV

-684 TTGTGGA
+684 TTGST
-691 SSTVSIKAALAGS
+691 SNTVSIKAALAGS
-704 TIVLSGAV
+704 AIVLSGAV
-712 ESGDTMFKLELETDA
+712 ESGDTTFDLELETDA
-727 VEYDAT
+727 VEYDET

-738 AVTIELSVIFDPSTK
+738 PVTIKLSVIFDPSTK

-760 GTQTLGHGVVI
+760 GSQSLGHGVII

-791 GLVVKTEQ
+791 GLVVRTEQ
-799 IKVKDVDSGYPA
+799 IKVKDVDTGYPM

-837 DQVIKL
+837 DQVINL
-843 INGTNAEVDWTKS
+843 INGTGASAVWKDS

-886 RSDWKLGSK
+886 RSDNRLASGK
-895 ADTAYS
+895 DTAYQS
-901 LNPAVWLVPYLEVNV
+901 SGTQTWLVPYLEVNV
-916 SNYLPNP
+916 TNYLPNAY
-923 VNPSITATLTL
+923 NPSLTATLTL
-934 KWRVEVHPTDTSSPA
+934 KWRVEVIPGTVTAAEPA
-949 KGYIVKEAANVA
+949 AKEAANVA

-971 GTALTLDGDL
+971 GTALTLDEDL
-981 TGTDA
+981 GEDGV
-986 KDVGIEITFKSG
+986 KITFTG
-998 LGSTTLDK
+998 LNKHT
-1006 FAHQADT
+1006 FAHQSDT
-1013 YDYKIVSDKFTVTHA
+1013 YDYEIKSNAFTVTHA
-1028 VNGNLGRFVLDTVK
+1028 VNGNLGKFVLDTVK
-1042 PLIRVGD
+1042 PLIELGTK
-1049 KTNDNQID
+1049 KTDASAMGTVEQ
-1057 TNAGKIVTYFST
+1057 YFST

-1075 AAEDGKMIEIDS
+1075 AAEDGKMIEINS

-1114 VANASGGMVENN
+1114 VANASGGTVDENS
-1126 EKGSFYTIKLNRDNT
+1126 KGSFYTIKLNRDNT

-1177 NSGYKA
+1177 SSGYKA

-1288 PTPKTTANPF
+1288 PTPRTTANPF

>member
-1 MLYQCGDG
+1 
-9 GVSQIIPMEGGPNAR
+9 
-24 PPPPVRGTQM
+24 
-34 EALEACKNPNFQP
+34 
-47 EQEEQDMK
+47 MK

-78 YTYDSPVPAGDG
+78 YIYASPEPEGDG

-105 YLSSSSGTNTDFKGA
+105 YLSSSGGTNTDFKGA

-130 VIGSDGK
+130 VIDPDGK
-137 PDPTQ
+137 PDPAQ

-150 VDTGLSVGGK
+150 VNTGLSVGGK

-174 DLNDAGT
+174 ELNDAGT

-190 NATYDTKTSQVVQG
+190 NATYDTKTSQIVRG

-240 NKAAAV
+240 AKAIAT

-272 DVSNVVSTLTRL
+272 DVSAVMGTLTRL

-317 VTTAAAIE
+317 VTTSVTIT
-325 LDGVGSAPNNTRAA
+325 LDGKGENKPTATHAA
-339 QSLNITNSTVGAIT
+339 QSLTITNSSVGDIT

-372 TVTIEGTG
+372 DVTIEGTG
-380 GSLNVRGGSEL
+380 GSLNVRGGSVL
-391 GAVTVKSGADKE
+391 GTVTVSSGALKE

-414 TGSTVASIAS
+414 TGSTVASIKS
-424 AQSGD
+424 AQDGD
-429 LATGRNTITIGGTSG
+429 QATGRNTITIGGTSG

-449 NSTVNVNGGHTGDIT
+449 NSTVNVNGGHTGKIT

-498 VGGLKVASTG
+498 VGALKVASAG

-527 STATSISSK
+527 GTDGVSTD

-544 GTWIKEVPAANLDAS
+544 GTWTRPVPAANLDAS
-559 LAYQLEKTVG
+559 LAYQLQK
-569 GAKTYTYYTSEQ
+569 GATNNSTYTYYTSDQ
-581 LGDAIL
+581 LGEAIL
-587 EQGTNTGS
+587 EQGANTDNE
-595 KLTKIGD
+595 LTKIGD
-602 SSATNTV
+602 NGTNKETV
-609 TFMNGSMT
+609 SFMNGSML
-617 WGVLTISP
+617 WGEMSISP
-625 NMVIP
+625 NVVIP

-656 SVPSGGTTLNAGGGM
+656 SVPDGGATLNAGGGM

-676 TKLNDVKI
+676 TKLTEVKV
-684 TTGTGGA
+684 GA
-691 SSTVSIKAALAGS
+691 NTSSIKAALAGS
-704 TIVLSGAV
+704 AIVLSGAV
-712 ESGDTMFKLELETDA
+712 ESGDTMFELTLETDA
-727 VEYDAT
+727 VTVDNSGST
-733 NKKEV
+733 PKEV
-738 AVTIELSVIFDPSTK
+738 PVTITLSVIFDPSTK

-760 GTQTLGHGVVI
+760 GSQSLGHGVVI
-771 ENTFQAIK
+771 ENGFQAIK

-791 GLVVKTEQ
+791 GLVVRTEQ
-799 IKVKDVDSGYPA
+799 IKVKDVDTNYP
-811 DDKAISEN
+811 DDKAISKN

-843 INGTNAEVDWTKS
+843 INGTGASAVWKDS

-886 RSDWKLGSK
+886 RSDNRLASGK
-895 ADTAYS
+895 DTAYQS
-901 LNPAVWLVPYLEVNV
+901 SGTQTWLVPYLEVNV
-916 SNYLPNP
+916 TNYLPNAY
-923 VNPSITATLTL
+923 NPSLTATLTL
-934 KWRVEVHPTDTSSPA
+934 KWRVEVIPGTVTAAEPA
-949 KGYIVKEAANVA
+949 AKEAANVA
-961 NDKGTFIAKQ
+961 NKAGTFIAKQ
-971 GTALTLDGDL
+971 GTALVLDGDL
-981 TGTDA
+981 GEKGVKIA
-986 KDVGIEITFKSG
+986 FAGISG
-998 LGSTTLDK
+998 HT

-1013 YDYKIVSDKFTVTHA
+1013 YDYKIETKVFTVTHA

-1042 PLIRVGD
+1042 PLIELGTK
-1049 KTNDNQID
+1049 KTNASEMD
-1057 TNAGKIVTYFST
+1057 TVEQYFST

-1075 AAEDGKMIEIDS
+1075 AAEDGKMIEINS

-1114 VANASGGMVENN
+1114 VANASGGTVDENS
-1126 EKGSFYTIKLNRDNT
+1126 KGSFYTIKLNRDNT

-1177 NSGYKA
+1177 SSGYKA

-1288 PTPKTTANPF
+1288 PTPRTTANPF

>member
-78 YTYDSPVPAGDG
+78 YTYNSPEPEGDG
-90 TETVAYLEYGNANHQ
+90 TETVAYLEYGNANNQ
-105 YLSSSSGTNTDFKGA
+105 YLSSGGTGTDFKGA

-137 PDPTQ
+137 PDPAQ

-160 YYKNATAPTQGTNV
+160 YYKNAAVPSDSNV
-174 DLNDAGT
+174 QYNTDSSGNRT
-181 GIKTNKSIY
+181 GIKKNGSIY
-190 NATYDTKTSQVVQG
+190 SASLDASKNLVQG

-219 DCVNATSLSL
+219 DCVNAPSLSL

-240 NKAAAV
+240 AKATAV

-259 NNSQYLKCGKGEI
+259 NNSQYLKYGKGSINI
-272 DVSNVVSTLTRL
+272 DDVMDTLTRL
-284 DLKNVTLSGSSLTL
+284 DLKNVTLDGSGLTL

-305 NAGTGHTVSLTN
+305 NKGTGHTVSLTN
-317 VTTAAAIE
+317 VTTTAAIT
-325 LDGVGSAPNNTRAA
+325 LDGVGTDNDKTRAA
-339 QSLNITNSTVGAIT
+339 QSLTITNSSVGDIT

-365 VKATTAP
+365 VKNSTNAP
-372 TVTIEGTG
+372 NVTIEGTG
-380 GSLNVRGGSEL
+380 GSLNVRGGSVL
-391 GAVTVKSGADKE
+391 GAVTVKSGAGKE

-444 AITAK
+444 VITAK

-498 VGGLKVASTG
+498 VGALAVKSGGTS
-508 ATPATITF
+508 ATVTF

-527 STATSISSK
+527 SSTSAISTN
-536 YTKKTVKG
+536 YTKATVKG
-544 GTWIKEVPAANLDAS
+544 GTWKSAVSSVNLDAS

-569 GAKTYTYYTSEQ
+569 GAKTYTYYTSDQ
-581 LGDAIL
+581 LGEAIL
-587 EQGTNTGS
+587 EQGGS
-595 KLTKIGD
+595 KSGNTLTKVGD
-602 SSATNTV
+602 SGGSITV
-609 TFMNGSMT
+609 TFMNGSME
-617 WGVLTISP
+617 WGVLTVNS
-625 NMVIP
+625 NVVIP

-656 SVPSGGTTLNAGGGM
+656 SVPNQNVVLNAGGGV

-676 TKLNDVKI
+676 TKLTEVKV
-684 TTGTGGA
+684 GSNA
-691 SSTVSIKAALAGS
+691 SNIKAALAGS

-712 ESGDTMFKLELETDA
+712 GSTDTKFDLELETDA
-727 VEYDAT
+727 VE
-733 NKKEV
+733 NKTDSSGNNTEV
-738 AVTIELSVIFDPSTK
+738 PVVIKLGVIFDPSNK
-753 SLTIANP
+753 SLTIANT
-760 GTQTLGHGVVI
+760 GSQSLGHGVVI

-779 LSNGSRYTFDGK
+779 LSNGSRYTFDGR
-791 GLVVKTEQ
+791 GLVVRTQE
-799 IKVKDVDSGYPA
+799 IKVKGETGQDYPTGDTKM
-811 DDKAISEN
+811 DD
-819 GIEVIVSAPGY
+819 IEVIVNAPGY
-830 TATQALK
+830 TATPALK
-837 DQVIKL
+837 QQVIDVIK
-843 INGTNAEVDWTKS
+843 GTGAAIDLTKS

-873 TVEGYINAATARA
+873 TVEGYINAASARA

-895 ADTAYS
+895 DDTAYQD
-901 LNPAVWLVPYLEVNV
+901 NPGVWLVPYLEVNV

-934 KWRVEVHPTDTSSPA
+934 KWRVEVHPTTNKAEIKDR
-949 KGYIVKEAANVA
+949 IVKEAPNVA
-961 NDKGTFIAKQ
+961 NGHGTFIAKQ
-971 GTALTLDGDL
+971 GTALALDGDL
-981 TGTDA
+981 GGDGV
-986 KDVGIEITFKSG
+986 KITF
-998 LGSTTLDK
+998 TTSNK
-1006 FAHQADT
+1006 HSFAHQADT
-1013 YDYKIVSDKFTVTHA
+1013 YDYEVKSGVFTVTHA
-1028 VNGNLGRFVLDTVK
+1028 VNGNLGRFVLDTVR
-1042 PLIRVGD
+1042 PLIELGT
-1049 KTNDNQID
+1049 KQTGASAMD
-1057 TNAGKIVTYFST
+1057 TVEQYFST

-1075 AAEDGKMIEIDS
+1075 AAEDGKMIEINS

-1114 VANASGGMVENN
+1114 VANASGGTVDENS
-1126 EKGSFYTIKLNRDNT
+1126 KGSFYTIKLNRDNT

-1312 WAYENGYA
+1312 WAYEKGYA

-1346 SGSRSGSGNL
+1346 SGSPSGSGNL

>member
-1 MLYQCGDG
+1 
-9 GVSQIIPMEGGPNAR
+9 
-24 PPPPVRGTQM
+24 
-34 EALEACKNPNFQP
+34 
-47 EQEEQDMK
+47 MK

-78 YTYDSPVPAGDG
+78 YTYDSPAPEGDG
-90 TETVAYLEYGNANHQ
+90 TETVAYLEYGNANNK
-105 YLSSSSGTNTDFKGA
+105 YLSQGGTGEDFKGA
-120 GWYVTLDVPA
+120 GWYVTINVPA
-130 VIGSDGK
+130 ENDPSTGK
-137 PDPTQ
+137 PDPAK
-142 PRKTVYYK
+142 PAKTVYYK
-150 VDTGLSVGGK
+150 VNMGLSVGGK
-160 YYKNATAPTQGTNV
+160 YYKNAAVPSDSNV
-174 DLNDAGT
+174 QYNTDSSGNRT
-181 GIKTNKSIY
+181 GIKKNGSIY
-190 NATYDTKTSQVVQG
+190 SASLDASKNLVQG

-229 DVYGGKATIKN
+229 DVYDGKATIKN
-240 NKAAAV
+240 MKAAAV

-284 DLKNVTLSGSSLTL
+284 DLKNVTLDGTTLTL

-317 VTTAAAIE
+317 VTTTAAIT
-325 LDGVGSAPNNTRAA
+325 LDGVGTDKDKTRAA
-339 QSLNITNSTVGAIT
+339 QSLNITNSTVGDII

-372 TVTIEGTG
+372 AVTIEGTG
-380 GSLNVRGGSEL
+380 GSLNVRGGSVL
-391 GAVTVKSGADKE
+391 GAVTVKSGALKE

-414 TGSTVASIAS
+414 TGSTVDSIKS
-424 AQSGD
+424 AQDSD
-429 LATGRNTITIGGTSG
+429 LATGRNTITIGGTSD

-449 NSTVNVNGGHTGDIT
+449 NSTVNVNGGHTGNIT

-476 ASVGDVEL
+476 ASVGDVKL

-498 VGGLKVASTG
+498 VGALAVDSTDG
-508 ATPATITF
+508 TPATVTF

-522 SNTLG
+522 SNILG
-527 STATSISSK
+527 SSTSALSAN

-544 GTWIKEVPAANLDAS
+544 GTWKYEVDAANLDAS
-559 LAYQLEKTVG
+559 LAYQLKK
-569 GAKTYTYYTSEQ
+569 GATDSTYTYYTSDQ
-581 LGDAIL
+581 LGEAIL
-587 EQGTNTGS
+587 EQGADTNN

-602 SSATNTV
+602 SNATNTV

-656 SVPSGGTTLNAGGGM
+656 SVPNKPGGTTLNAGGGM

-676 TKLNDVKI
+676 TKLTEVKV
-684 TTGTGGA
+684 GA
-691 SSTVSIKAALAGS
+691 NTSSIKAALAGS

-712 ESGDTMFKLELETDA
+712 ESGDTTFALTLETDA
-727 VEYDAT
+727 VENDSSGGS
-733 NKKEV
+733 NKEV
-738 AVTIELSVIFDPSTK
+738 SVVIELSVIFDPSTK

-760 GTQTLGHGVVI
+760 GTQTLGHGVII

-791 GLVVKTEQ
+791 GLVVRTQE
-799 IKVKDVDSGYPA
+799 IKVKDIEPGYPT
-811 DDKAISEN
+811 DDKAISTN

-843 INGTNAEVDWTKS
+843 INGTGASAVWKDS

-866 LATITDK
+866 LATMTDK
-873 TVEGYINAATARA
+873 TVEGYINAAIARA
-886 RSDWKLGSK
+886 RSDNRLASGK
-895 ADTAYS
+895 DTAYQS
-901 LNPAVWLVPYLEVNV
+901 TGTQTWLVPYLEVNV
-916 SNYLPNP
+916 TNYLPNDY
-923 VNPSITATLTL
+923 NPSLTATLTL
-934 KWRVEVHPTDTSSPA
+934 KWRVEVIPGNVTPTAPA
-949 KGYIVKEAANVA
+949 AKEAANVA
-961 NDKGTFIAKQ
+961 NAKGTFIAKQ
-971 GTALTLDGDL
+971 GTALVLDGDL
-981 TGTDA
+981 GE
-986 KDVGIEITFKSG
+986 KGVKITFAGISG
-998 LGSTTLDK
+998 HT

-1013 YDYKIVSDKFTVTHA
+1013 YDYKIENEAFTVTHA
-1028 VNGNLGRFVLDTVK
+1028 VNGNLGKFVLDTVK
-1042 PLIRVGD
+1042 PLIELGTKAAD
-1049 KTNDNQID
+1049 KSEMATVEQ
-1057 TNAGKIVTYFST
+1057 YFST

-1075 AAEDGKMIEIDS
+1075 AAEDGKMIEINS

-1114 VANASGGMVENN
+1114 VANASGGTVDENS
-1126 EKGSFYTIKLNRDNT
+1126 KGSFYTIKLNRDNT

-1177 NSGYKA
+1177 SSGYKA

-1288 PTPKTTANPF
+1288 PTPRTTANPF

-1346 SGSRSGSGNL
+1346 SGSPSGSGNL

>member
-66 MVLTMLPLTAFA
+66 MVLTMLPLSAFA
-78 YTYDSPVPAGDG
+78 APVTTPSGDG
-90 TETVAYLEYGNANHQ
+90 TERVSYVEYNDAKDN
-105 YLSSSSGTNTDFKGA
+105 YPGA
-120 GWYVTLDVPA
+120 PAWYVTHVTPA
-130 VIGSDGK
+130 SGSTPAQTDYIKVTDG
-137 PDPTQ
+137 
-142 PRKTVYYK
+142 V
-150 VDTGLSVGGK
+150 SVGG
-160 YYKNATAPTQGTNV
+160 YYYSMANYGSTSFRT
-174 DLNDAGT
+174 DANGNLTSTPIGIYTLSKDSST
-181 GIKTNKSIY
+181 GSV
-190 NATYDTKTSQVVQG
+190 TKTG
-204 NLKGAVIVIGGDHEI
+204 LKGTVTVIGGNISI
-219 DCVNATSLSL
+219 DA
-229 DVYGGKATIKN
+229 
-240 NKAAAV
+240 
-246 DPAKPVLLTSVTV
+246 V
-259 NNSQYLKCGKGEI
+259 NNSSLTVDICGGSVTISQTNTGTSTTKLTSLTINNSLYAKTKAKG
-272 DVSNVVSTLTRL
+272 SLTMTDL
-284 DLKNVTLSGSSLTL
+284 DKLTNLTL
-298 NSKVATT
+298 N
-305 NAGTGHTVSLTN
+305 N
-317 VTTAAAIE
+317 VTVAAAIE
-325 LDGVGSAPNNTRAA
+325 LNSKVVSNNAA
-339 QSLNITNSTVGAIT
+339 QNNGGQAHTLTLKGAEVDAITLDGKGTNSPTATHAAQRLDVTSSTVGNIT
-353 VKGVNNTVTLNE
+353 VKGVNNSVTLNE
-365 VKATTAP
+365 VKGTTDPA
-372 TVTIEGTG
+372 VTIEGTG
-380 GSLNVRGGSEL
+380 GSLNVRGGSVL
-391 GAVTVKSGADKE
+391 GAVTVKSGALKE

-414 TGSTVASIAS
+414 TGSTVGNISS

-444 AITAK
+444 TITAK
-449 NSTVNVNGGHTGDIT
+449 NSTVNVNGGHTGNIT

-498 VGGLKVASTG
+498 VGALAVDSTDG
-508 ATPATITF
+508 TPATVTF

-527 STATSISSK
+527 STSAAISN

-544 GTWIKEVPAANLDAS
+544 GTWKHEVDAANLDAS
-559 LAYQLEKTVG
+559 LAYQLKK
-569 GAKTYTYYTSEQ
+569 GATGSTYTYYTSDQ
-581 LGDAIL
+581 LGEAIL
-587 EQGTNTGS
+587 EQGGS
-595 KLTKIGD
+595 KSGNTLTKVGD
-602 SSATNTV
+602 SGGSITV
-609 TFMNGSMT
+609 TFMNGSME
-617 WGVLTISP
+617 WGVLTVNS
-625 NMVIP
+625 NVVIP

-656 SVPSGGTTLNAGGGM
+656 SVPSQNVVLNAGGGV

-676 TKLNDVKI
+676 TKLTEVKV
-684 TTGTGGA
+684 GSNA
-691 SSTVSIKAALAGS
+691 SNIKAALAGS

-712 ESGDTMFKLELETDA
+712 ESGDTKFDLELETDA
-727 VEYDAT
+727 VE
-733 NKKEV
+733 NKTDSSGNNTEV
-738 AVTIELSVIFDPSTK
+738 PVVIKLGVIFDPSNK
-753 SLTIANP
+753 SLTIANT
-760 GTQTLGHGVVI
+760 GSQSLGHGVVI

-799 IKVKDVDSGYPA
+799 IKVKDVDSGYPT

-837 DQVIKL
+837 DQVINL
-843 INGTNAEVDWTKS
+843 INGTDASAVWKDS

-886 RSDWKLGSK
+886 RSDHRLASGK
-895 ADTAYS
+895 DTAYQS
-901 LNPAVWLVPYLEVNV
+901 TNTQTWLVPYLEVNV
-916 SNYLPNP
+916 TNYLPNAY
-923 VNPSITATLTL
+923 NPSLTATLTL
-934 KWRVEVHPTDTSSPA
+934 KWRVEVIPGSVTTAEPA
-949 KGYIVKEAANVA
+949 AKEAANVA

-971 GTALTLDGDL
+971 GTALVLDGDL
-981 TGTDA
+981 GA
-986 KDVGIEITFKSG
+986 GVGITFKSG

-1013 YDYKIVSDKFTVTHA
+1013 YDYKINGDKFTVTHA

-1042 PLIRVGD
+1042 PLIELGTK
-1049 KTNDNQID
+1049 KTDASAMGTVEQ
-1057 TNAGKIVTYFST
+1057 YFST

-1075 AAEDGKMIEIDS
+1075 AAEDGKMIEINS

-1102 TIYIQANGKNVV
+1102 TVYIQANGKNVV
-1114 VANASGGMVENN
+1114 VANASGGTVDENS
-1126 EKGSFYTIKLNRDNT
+1126 KGSFYTIKLNRDNT

-1177 NSGYKA
+1177 SSGYKA

-1212 SDATS
+1212 SGATS

-1346 SGSRSGSGNL
+1346 SGSPSGSGNL

>member
-1 MLYQCGDG
+1 
-9 GVSQIIPMEGGPNAR
+9 
-24 PPPPVRGTQM
+24 
-34 EALEACKNPNFQP
+34 
-47 EQEEQDMK
+47 MK

-78 YTYDSPVPAGDG
+78 DPATASGDG
-90 TETVAYLEYGNANHQ
+90 TERVNYVEYNDAKGNYPDAP
-105 YLSSSSGTNTDFKGA
+105 A
-120 GWYVTLDVPA
+120 WYVTHVTPA
-130 VIGSDGK
+130 SGSTPAQTD
-137 PDPTQ
+137 
-142 PRKTVYYK
+142 YIK
-150 VDTGLSVGGK
+150 VTEGVSVGG
-160 YYKNATAPTQGTNV
+160 YYYNLTNYDSKEFRKDANGNPTSTPMGIYTLSKDSSDNV
-174 DLNDAGT
+174 
-181 GIKTNKSIY
+181 
-190 NATYDTKTSQVVQG
+190 TKTGLKGTVTVIGGSVSIDAVNNSSLTVDICGGSVTITQANTGTSTTKLTSLTINNSLYAKTKAKGNLTMTNLDKLTNLTLNYVKVTEAISLTSKVVSNNAAQNDG
-204 NLKGAVIVIGGDHEI
+204 GQAHTLTLKGAEVDVITLDGKGT
-219 DCVNATSLSL
+219 NSPTATHAAQRL
-229 DVYGGKATIKN
+229 DV
-240 NKAAAV
+240 
-246 DPAKPVLLTSVTV
+246 TS
-259 NNSQYLKCGKGEI
+259 
-272 DVSNVVSTLTRL
+272 
-284 DLKNVTLSGSSLTL
+284 
-298 NSKVATT
+298 
-305 NAGTGHTVSLTN
+305 
-317 VTTAAAIE
+317 
-325 LDGVGSAPNNTRAA
+325 
-339 QSLNITNSTVGAIT
+339 STVGNIT
-353 VKGVNNTVTLNE
+353 VNGVNNTVTLNE
-365 VKATTAP
+365 VKATNAP
-372 TVTIEGTG
+372 SVTIEGTG
-380 GSLNVRGGSEL
+380 GSLNVRGGSVL
-391 GAVTVKSGADKE
+391 GAVTVKSGAGKE

-414 TGSTVASIAS
+414 TGSTVDSIKS
-424 AQSGD
+424 AQDSD
-429 LATGRNTITIGGTSG
+429 LATGRNTITIGGTVTN
-444 AITAK
+444 AVIAK

-498 VGGLKVASTG
+498 VGALAVKSGGTS
-508 ATPATITF
+508 ATVTF

-527 STATSISSK
+527 SSTSAISTN
-536 YTKKTVKG
+536 YTKATVKG
-544 GTWIKEVPAANLDAS
+544 GTWKSAVSSVNLDAS

-587 EQGTNTGS
+587 EQGTDTANNV
-595 KLTKIGD
+595 LTKIGD
-602 SSATNTV
+602 SGTNKKTV
-609 TFMNGSMT
+609 SFMNGSML
-617 WGVLTISP
+617 WGKMSISADV
-625 NMVIP
+625 VIP
-630 KLPTQMNNIKT
+630 KLPTQMNNTKT
-641 PYWSDGEFSN
+641 PYWSDGKFSN
-651 LTGSY
+651 LAGSY
-656 SVPSGGTTLNAGGGM
+656 SVPSTGATLNAGGGV

-684 TTGTGGA
+684 TTGNGA
-691 SSTVSIKAALAGS
+691 STISIKAALAGS
-704 TIVLSGAV
+704 AIVLSGAV
-712 ESGDTMFKLELETDA
+712 ESGDTKFDLELETDA
-727 VEYDAT
+727 VEYDDQ
-733 NKKEV
+733 NNKEV
-738 AVTIELSVIFDPSTK
+738 PVTIKLSVIFDPSTK

-760 GTQTLGHGVVI
+760 GTQTLGHGVII

-791 GLVVKTEQ
+791 GLVVRTEQ
-799 IKVKDVDSGYPA
+799 IKVAGLDKDHYPA
-811 DDKAISEN
+811 DNGISTN

-837 DQVIKL
+837 DQVISL
-843 INGTNAEVDWTKS
+843 INGTGAAVDWTKS

-886 RSDWKLGSK
+886 RSDNRLASGK
-895 ADTAYS
+895 DTAYQS
-901 LNPAVWLVPYLEVNV
+901 SGTQTWLVPYLEVNV
-916 SNYLPNP
+916 TNYLPNDY
-923 VNPSITATLTL
+923 NPSLTATLTL
-934 KWRVEVHPTDTSSPA
+934 KWRVEVIPGKVTPTAPA
-949 KGYIVKEAANVA
+949 AKEAANVA
-961 NDKGTFIAKQ
+961 NKAGTFIAKQ

-981 TGTDA
+981 GE
-986 KDVGIEITFKSG
+986 KGVKITFAGISG
-998 LGSTTLDK
+998 HT

-1013 YDYKIVSDKFTVTHA
+1013 YDYEIKTNAFTVTHA
-1028 VNGNLGRFVLDTVK
+1028 VNGNLGKFVLDTVK
-1042 PLIRVGD
+1042 PLIELGTK
-1049 KTNDNQID
+1049 KTSASEMD
-1057 TNAGKIVTYFST
+1057 TVEQYFST

-1075 AAEDGKMIEIDS
+1075 AAEDGKMIEINS

-1114 VANASGGMVENN
+1114 VANASGGTVDENS
-1126 EKGSFYTIKLNRDNT
+1126 KGSFYTIKLNRDNT

-1183 GSFTA
+1183 GGFTA

>member
-66 MVLTMLPLTAFA
+66 MVLTMLPLSAFA
-78 YTYDSPVPAGDG
+78 APVTTPSGDG
-90 TETVAYLEYGNANHQ
+90 TERVSYVEYNDAKGNYPDAP
-105 YLSSSSGTNTDFKGA
+105 A
-120 GWYVTLDVPA
+120 WYVTHVTPA
-130 VIGSDGK
+130 SGSTPAQTD
-137 PDPTQ
+137 
-142 PRKTVYYK
+142 YIK
-150 VDTGLSVGGK
+150 VDDGVSVGG
-160 YYKNATAPTQGTNV
+160 YYYNLTNYDSTSFRTDANGNPTSTPIGIYTLSK
-174 DLNDAGT
+174 DSST
-181 GIKTNKSIY
+181 GSV
-190 NATYDTKTSQVVQG
+190 TKTG
-204 NLKGAVIVIGGDHEI
+204 LKGTVTVIGGNVSI
-219 DCVNATSLSL
+219 DA
-229 DVYGGKATIKN
+229 
-240 NKAAAV
+240 
-246 DPAKPVLLTSVTV
+246 V
-259 NNSQYLKCGKGEI
+259 NNSSLTVDICGGSVTISQTNTGTSTTKLTSLTINNSLYAKTKAKG
-272 DVSNVVSTLTRL
+272 SLTMTDL
-284 DLKNVTLSGSSLTL
+284 DKLTNLTL
-298 NSKVATT
+298 N
-305 NAGTGHTVSLTN
+305 N
-317 VTTAAAIE
+317 VTVAAAIE
-325 LDGVGSAPNNTRAA
+325 LNSKVVSTNAA
-339 QSLNITNSTVGAIT
+339 QSGGGQAHTLTLKGAEVGAIALDGKGTNSPTATHAAQRLDVTSSSVGAIT

-365 VKATTAP
+365 VKNSTTAP
-372 TVTIEGTG
+372 AVTIEGTG
-380 GSLNVRGGSEL
+380 GSLNVRGGSVL
-391 GAVTVKSGADKE
+391 GAVTVKSGALKE

-414 TGSTVASIAS
+414 TGSTVASISS
-424 AQSGD
+424 AKD
-429 LATGRNTITIGGTSG
+429 ADEKATGRNTITIGGTSG
-444 AITAK
+444 TITAK
-449 NSTVNVNGGHTGDIT
+449 NSTVNVNGGHTGNIT

-498 VGGLKVASTG
+498 VGALKVASAG

-527 STATSISSK
+527 STATSISSD

-587 EQGTNTGS
+587 EQGTDTANNV
-595 KLTKIGD
+595 LTKIGD
-602 SSATNTV
+602 SGTNKKTV
-609 TFMNGSMT
+609 SFMNGSML
-617 WGVLTISP
+617 WGEMSISADV
-625 NMVIP
+625 VIP

-641 PYWSDGEFSN
+641 PYWSDGKFSN
-651 LTGSY
+651 LAGSY
-656 SVPSGGTTLNAGGGM
+656 SVPSGGATLNAGGGV

-684 TTGTGGA
+684 TTGSGA
-691 SSTVSIKAALAGS
+691 STISIKAALAGS
-704 TIVLSGAV
+704 AIVLSGAV
-712 ESGDTMFKLELETDA
+712 ESGDTKFDLELETDA
-727 VEYDAT
+727 VTVDKT
-733 NKKEV
+733 NPADPKEV
-738 AVTIELSVIFDPSTK
+738 PVTIKLSVIFDPSTK
-753 SLTIANP
+753 TLTIANP
-760 GTQTLGHGVVI
+760 GTQDLGNGVII

-791 GLVVKTEQ
+791 GLVVRTEQ
-799 IKVKDVDSGYPA
+799 IKVAGLDKDTYPA
-811 DDKAISEN
+811 DKGISTN

-837 DQVIKL
+837 DQVISL
-843 INGTNAEVDWTKS
+843 INGTGAAVDWTKS

-886 RSDWKLGSK
+886 RSDHRLASGK
-895 ADTAYS
+895 DTAYQS
-901 LNPAVWLVPYLEVNV
+901 TNTQTWLVPYLEVNV
-916 SNYLPNP
+916 TNYLPNAY
-923 VNPSITATLTL
+923 NPSLTATLTL
-934 KWRVEVHPTDTSSPA
+934 KWRVEVIPGSVTPTAPA
-949 KGYIVKEAANVA
+949 AKEAANVA
-961 NDKGTFIAKQ
+961 NAKGTFIAKQ
-971 GTALTLDGDL
+971 GTALVLDGDL
-981 TGTDA
+981 TGTET

-1013 YDYKIVSDKFTVTHA
+1013 YDYEIKNDKFTVTHA
-1028 VNGNLGRFVLDTVK
+1028 VNGNLGKFVLDTVK
-1042 PLIRVGD
+1042 PLIVLGT
-1049 KTNDNQID
+1049 KTNSNTMD
-1057 TNAGKIVTYFST
+1057 TSETMTYFST

-1075 AAEDGKMIEIDS
+1075 AAEDGKMIEINS

-1288 PTPKTTANPF
+1288 PTPRTTANPF

-1346 SGSRSGSGNL
+1346 SGSPSGSGNL

>member
-1 MLYQCGDG
+1 
-9 GVSQIIPMEGGPNAR
+9 
-24 PPPPVRGTQM
+24 M

-78 YTYDSPVPAGDG
+78 YTYDSPAPEGDG
-90 TETVAYLEYGNANHQ
+90 TETVAYLEYGNANNQ
-105 YLSSSSGTNTDFKGA
+105 YLSSGGTGTDFKGA

-150 VDTGLSVGGK
+150 VTDGISLSGK
-160 YYKNATAPTQGTNV
+160 YYNNSNYDSTATEDPTTKKV
-174 DLNDAGT
+174 
-181 GIKTNKSIY
+181 TNKSIY
-190 NATYDTKTSQVVQG
+190 NQSKDSTTSAFVKTG
-204 NLKGAVIVIGGDHEI
+204 LKPGALVVIGGTSWQI
-219 DCVNATSLSL
+219 DVIDGTSLSL
-229 DVYGGKATIKN
+229 DVYKDGKATIKQTN
-240 NKAAAV
+240 TPGKTT
-246 DPAKPVLLTSVTV
+246 KLTSVTV
-259 NNSQYLKCGKGEI
+259 NNSQHLKYGKGSINI
-272 DVSNVVSTLTRL
+272 DDVMDTLTRL
-284 DLKNVTLSGSSLTL
+284 DLKNVTLDATTL
-298 NSKVATT
+298 MLDSKVATT
-305 NAGTGHTVSLTN
+305 NKGTGHTVSLTN
-317 VTTAAAIE
+317 VTTTAAIT
-325 LDGVGSAPNNTRAA
+325 LDGVGTDKDKTRAA

-353 VKGVNNTVTLNE
+353 VNGVNNNVTLNE
-365 VKATTAP
+365 VKGTTAP
-372 TVTIEGTG
+372 AVTIEGTG
-380 GSLNVRGGSEL
+380 GSLNVRGGSVL
-391 GAVTVKSGADKE
+391 GAVAVSSGADKE

-414 TGSTVASIAS
+414 TGSTVDSMSS
-424 AQSGD
+424 AQGGD
-429 LATGRNTITIGGTSG
+429 LATGRNTITIGGTSD

-449 NSTVNVNGGHTGDIT
+449 NSTVNVNGGHTGNIT

-498 VGGLKVASTG
+498 VGALAVDSTDG
-508 ATPATITF
+508 TPATVTF

-527 STATSISSK
+527 GTSNAITN

-544 GTWIKEVPAANLDAS
+544 GTWTQPVPAANLDAS
-559 LAYQLEKTVG
+559 LAYQLKK
-569 GAKTYTYYTSEQ
+569 GAADSTYTYYTSDQ
-581 LGDAIL
+581 LGEAIL
-587 EQGTNTGS
+587 EQGTDTANNV
-595 KLTKIGD
+595 LTKIGD
-602 SSATNTV
+602 SGTNKKTV
-609 TFMNGSMT
+609 SFMNGSML
-617 WGVLTISP
+617 WGEMSISADV
-625 NMVIP
+625 VIP
-630 KLPTQMNNIKT
+630 KLPTQMNNTKT
-641 PYWSDGEFSN
+641 PYWSDGKFSN
-651 LTGSY
+651 LAGSY
-656 SVPSGGTTLNAGGGM
+656 SVPSTGATLNAGGGV

-684 TTGTGGA
+684 TTGSGA
-691 SSTVSIKAALAGS
+691 STISIKAALAGS
-704 TIVLSGAV
+704 AIVLSGAV
-712 ESGDTMFKLELETDA
+712 ESGDTKFDLELETDA
-727 VEYDAT
+727 VEYDDQ
-733 NKKEV
+733 NNKEV
-738 AVTIELSVIFDPSTK
+738 PVTIKLSVIFDPSTK

-760 GTQTLGHGVVI
+760 GTQTLGHGVII

-799 IKVKDVDSGYPA
+799 IKVKDVDKGYPV
-811 DDKAISEN
+811 DDTAISKN

-837 DQVIKL
+837 DQVINL
-843 INGTNAEVDWTKS
+843 INGTDASAVWKDS

-886 RSDWKLGSK
+886 RSDNRLASGK
-895 ADTAYS
+895 DTAYQS
-901 LNPAVWLVPYLEVNV
+901 TGTQTWLVPYLEVNV
-916 SNYLPNP
+916 TNYLPNDY
-923 VNPSITATLTL
+923 NPSLTATLTL
-934 KWRVEVHPTDTSSPA
+934 KWRVEVIPGSVTPTAPA
-949 KGYIVKEAANVA
+949 AKEAANVA
-961 NDKGTFIAKQ
+961 NKAGTFIAKQ
-971 GTALTLDGDL
+971 GTALVLDGDL
-981 TGTDA
+981 GE
-986 KDVGIEITFKSG
+986 KGVKITFAGISG
-998 LGSTTLDK
+998 HT

-1013 YDYKIVSDKFTVTHA
+1013 YDYKIETKAFTVTHA
-1028 VNGNLGRFVLDTVK
+1028 VNGNLGKFVLDTVK
-1042 PLIRVGD
+1042 PLIELGTK
-1049 KTNDNQID
+1049 KTGASAMD
-1057 TNAGKIVTYFST
+1057 TVEQYFST

-1075 AAEDGKMIEIDS
+1075 AAEDGKMIEINS

-1102 TIYIQANGKNVV
+1102 TVYIQANGKNVV
-1114 VANASGGMVENN
+1114 VANASGGMVEEN

-1177 NSGYKA
+1177 SSGYKA

-1298 RDMSSSNWYYSAVL
+1298 RDMSSSSWYYSAVL

>member
-78 YTYDSPVPAGDG
+78 YTYNSPEPEGDG
-90 TETVAYLEYGNANHQ
+90 TETVAYLEYGNANNQ
-105 YLSSSSGTNTDFKGA
+105 YLSSGGTGTDFKGA

-137 PDPTQ
+137 PDPAQ

-160 YYKNATAPTQGTNV
+160 YYKNAAVPSDSNV
-174 DLNDAGT
+174 QYNTDSSGNRT
-181 GIKTNKSIY
+181 GIKKNGSIY
-190 NATYDTKTSQVVQG
+190 SASLDASKNLVQG

-219 DCVNATSLSL
+219 DCVNAPSLSL

-240 NKAAAV
+240 AKATAV

-259 NNSQYLKCGKGEI
+259 NNSQYLKYGKGSINI
-272 DVSNVVSTLTRL
+272 DDVMDTLTRL
-284 DLKNVTLSGSSLTL
+284 DLKNVTLDGSGLTL

-305 NAGTGHTVSLTN
+305 NKGTGHTVSLTN
-317 VTTAAAIE
+317 VTTTAAIT
-325 LDGVGSAPNNTRAA
+325 LDGVGTDNDKTRAA
-339 QSLNITNSTVGAIT
+339 QSLTITNSSVGDIT

-365 VKATTAP
+365 VKNSTNAP
-372 TVTIEGTG
+372 NVTIEGTG
-380 GSLNVRGGSEL
+380 GSLNVRGGSVL
-391 GAVTVKSGADKE
+391 GAVTVKSGAGKE

-414 TGSTVASIAS
+414 TGSTVDSIKS
-424 AQSGD
+424 AQDSD

-449 NSTVNVNGGHTGDIT
+449 NSTVNVNGGHTGNIT

-498 VGGLKVASTG
+498 VGALAVKSGGTS
-508 ATPATITF
+508 ATVTF

-527 STATSISSK
+527 GTSNAITN

-544 GTWIKEVPAANLDAS
+544 GTWTQPVPAANLDAS
-559 LAYQLEKTVG
+559 LAYQLKK
-569 GAKTYTYYTSEQ
+569 GAADSTYTYYTSDQ
-581 LGDAIL
+581 LGEAIL
-587 EQGTNTGS
+587 EQGTDTANNV
-595 KLTKIGD
+595 LTKIGD
-602 SSATNTV
+602 SGTNKKTV
-609 TFMNGSMT
+609 SFMNGSML
-617 WGVLTISP
+617 WGEMSISADV
-625 NMVIP
+625 VIP
-630 KLPTQMNNIKT
+630 KLPTQMNNTKT
-641 PYWSDGEFSN
+641 PYWSDGKFSN
-651 LTGSY
+651 LAGSY
-656 SVPSGGTTLNAGGGM
+656 SVPSTGATLNAGGGV

-684 TTGTGGA
+684 TTGSSA
-691 SSTVSIKAALAGS
+691 STISIKAALAGS
-704 TIVLSGAV
+704 AIVLSGAV
-712 ESGDTMFKLELETDA
+712 ESGDTKFDLELETDA
-727 VEYDAT
+727 VTVDKT
-733 NKKEV
+733 NPADPKEV
-738 AVTIELSVIFDPSTK
+738 PVTIKLSVIFDPSTK
-753 SLTIANP
+753 TLTIANP
-760 GTQTLGHGVVI
+760 GTQDLGNGVII

-791 GLVVKTEQ
+791 GLVVRTEQ
-799 IKVKDVDSGYPA
+799 IKVAGLDKDTYPA
-811 DDKAISEN
+811 DKGISTN

-837 DQVIKL
+837 DQVINL
-843 INGTNAEVDWTKS
+843 INGTDASAVWKDS

-866 LATITDK
+866 LATMTDK

-886 RSDWKLGSK
+886 RSDNRLASGK
-895 ADTAYS
+895 DTAYQS
-901 LNPAVWLVPYLEVNV
+901 SGTQTWLVPYLEVNV
-916 SNYLPNP
+916 TNYLPNDY
-923 VNPSITATLTL
+923 NPSLTATLTL
-934 KWRVEVHPTDTSSPA
+934 KWRVEVIPGKVTPTAPA
-949 KGYIVKEAANVA
+949 AKEAANVA
-961 NDKGTFIAKQ
+961 NKAGTFIAKQ
-971 GTALTLDGDL
+971 GTALALDGDL
-981 TGTDA
+981 GGDGV
-986 KDVGIEITFKSG
+986 KITF
-998 LGSTTLDK
+998 TTSNK
-1006 FAHQADT
+1006 HSFAHQADT
-1013 YDYKIVSDKFTVTHA
+1013 YDYEVKSGVFTVTHA

-1042 PLIRVGD
+1042 PLIELGTK
-1049 KTNDNQID
+1049 KTSASEMD
-1057 TNAGKIVTYFST
+1057 TVEQYFST

-1075 AAEDGKMIEIDS
+1075 AAEDGKMIEINS

-1114 VANASGGMVENN
+1114 VANASGGTVDENS
-1126 EKGSFYTIKLNRDNT
+1126 KGSFYTIKLNRDNT

-1312 WAYENGYA
+1312 WAYEKGYA

>member
-1 MLYQCGDG
+1 
-9 GVSQIIPMEGGPNAR
+9 
-24 PPPPVRGTQM
+24 
-34 EALEACKNPNFQP
+34 
-47 EQEEQDMK
+47 MK

-78 YTYDSPVPAGDG
+78 YTYNSPEPEGDG
-90 TETVAYLEYGNANHQ
+90 TETVAYLEYGNANNQ
-105 YLSSSSGTNTDFKGA
+105 YLSSGGTGTDFKGA

-137 PDPTQ
+137 PDPAQ

-160 YYKNATAPTQGTNV
+160 YYKNAAVPSDSNV
-174 DLNDAGT
+174 QYNTDSSGNRT
-181 GIKTNKSIY
+181 GIKKNGSIY
-190 NATYDTKTSQVVQG
+190 SASLDASKNLVQG

-219 DCVNATSLSL
+219 DCVNAPSLSL

-240 NKAAAV
+240 AKATAV

-259 NNSQYLKCGKGEI
+259 NNSQYLKYGKGSINI
-272 DVSNVVSTLTRL
+272 DDVMDTLTRL
-284 DLKNVTLSGSSLTL
+284 DLKNVTLDGSGLTL

-305 NAGTGHTVSLTN
+305 NKGTGHTVSLTN
-317 VTTAAAIE
+317 VTTTAAIT
-325 LDGVGSAPNNTRAA
+325 LDGVGTDNDKTRAA
-339 QSLNITNSTVGAIT
+339 QSLTITNSSVGDIT

-365 VKATTAP
+365 VKNSTNAP
-372 TVTIEGTG
+372 NVTIEGTG
-380 GSLNVRGGSEL
+380 GSLNVRGGSVL
-391 GAVTVKSGADKE
+391 GAVTVKSGAGKE

-414 TGSTVASIAS
+414 TGSTVDSIKS
-424 AQSGD
+424 AQDSD

-449 NSTVNVNGGHTGDIT
+449 NSTVNVNGGHTGNIT

-498 VGGLKVASTG
+498 VGALAVKSGGTS
-508 ATPATITF
+508 ATVTF

-527 STATSISSK
+527 SSTSAISTN
-536 YTKKTVKG
+536 YTKATVKG
-544 GTWIKEVPAANLDAS
+544 GTWKSAVSSVNLDAS

-569 GAKTYTYYTSEQ
+569 GAKTYTYYTSDQ
-581 LGDAIL
+581 LGEAIL
-587 EQGTNTGS
+587 EQGGS
-595 KLTKIGD
+595 KSGNTLTKVGD
-602 SSATNTV
+602 SGGSITV
-609 TFMNGSMT
+609 TFMNGSME
-617 WGVLTISP
+617 WGVLTVNS
-625 NMVIP
+625 NVVIP

-656 SVPSGGTTLNAGGGM
+656 SVPNQNVVLNAGGGV

-676 TKLNDVKI
+676 TKLTEVKV
-684 TTGTGGA
+684 GSNA
-691 SSTVSIKAALAGS
+691 SNIKAALAGS

-712 ESGDTMFKLELETDA
+712 GSTDTKFDLELETDA
-727 VEYDAT
+727 VE
-733 NKKEV
+733 NKTDSSGNNTEV
-738 AVTIELSVIFDPSTK
+738 PVVIKLGVIFDPSNK
-753 SLTIANP
+753 SLTIANT
-760 GTQTLGHGVVI
+760 GSQSLGHGVVI

-779 LSNGSRYTFDGK
+779 LSNGSRYTFDGR
-791 GLVVKTEQ
+791 GLVVRTQE
-799 IKVKDVDSGYPA
+799 IKVKGETGQDYPTGDTKM
-811 DDKAISEN
+811 DD
-819 GIEVIVSAPGY
+819 IEVIVNAPGY
-830 TATQALK
+830 TATPALK
-837 DQVIKL
+837 QQVIDVIK
-843 INGTNAEVDWTKS
+843 GTGAAIDLTKS

-873 TVEGYINAATARA
+873 TVEGYINAASARA

-895 ADTAYS
+895 DDTAYQD
-901 LNPAVWLVPYLEVNV
+901 NPGVWLVPYLEVNV

-934 KWRVEVHPTDTSSPA
+934 KWRVEVHPTTNKAEIKDR
-949 KGYIVKEAANVA
+949 IVKEAPNVA
-961 NDKGTFIAKQ
+961 NGHGTFIAKQ
-971 GTALTLDGDL
+971 GTALALDGDL
-981 TGTDA
+981 GGDGV
-986 KDVGIEITFKSG
+986 KITF
-998 LGSTTLDK
+998 TTSNK
-1006 FAHQADT
+1006 HSFAHQADT
-1013 YDYKIVSDKFTVTHA
+1013 YDYEVKSGVFTVTHA
-1028 VNGNLGRFVLDTVK
+1028 VNGNLGRFVLDTVR
-1042 PLIRVGD
+1042 PLIELGT
-1049 KTNDNQID
+1049 KQTGASAMD
-1057 TNAGKIVTYFST
+1057 TVEQYFST

-1075 AAEDGKMIEIDS
+1075 AAEDGKMIEINS

-1114 VANASGGMVENN
+1114 VANASGGTVDENS
-1126 EKGSFYTIKLNRDNT
+1126 KGSFYTIKLNRDNT

-1312 WAYENGYA
+1312 WAYEKGYA

>member
-1 MLYQCGDG
+1 
-9 GVSQIIPMEGGPNAR
+9 
-24 PPPPVRGTQM
+24 
-34 EALEACKNPNFQP
+34 
-47 EQEEQDMK
+47 MK

-78 YTYDSPVPAGDG
+78 YTYDSPAPEGDG
-90 TETVAYLEYGNANHQ
+90 TETVAYLEYGNANNQ
-105 YLSSSSGTNTDFKGA
+105 YLSSGGTGTDFKGA

-150 VDTGLSVGGK
+150 VTDGISLSGK
-160 YYKNATAPTQGTNV
+160 YYNNSNYDSTATEDPTTKKV
-174 DLNDAGT
+174 
-181 GIKTNKSIY
+181 TNKSIY
-190 NATYDTKTSQVVQG
+190 NQSKDSTTSAFVKTG
-204 NLKGAVIVIGGDHEI
+204 LKPGALVVIGGTSWKI
-219 DCVNATSLSL
+219 DVIDGTSLSL
-229 DVYGGKATIKN
+229 DVYKDGKATIKQTN
-240 NKAAAV
+240 TPGKTT
-246 DPAKPVLLTSVTV
+246 KLTSVTV
-259 NNSQYLKCGKGEI
+259 NNSQHLKYGKGSINI
-272 DVSNVVSTLTRL
+272 DDVMDTLTRL
-284 DLKNVTLSGSSLTL
+284 DLKNVTLDATTL
-298 NSKVATT
+298 MLDSKVATT
-305 NAGTGHTVSLTN
+305 NKGTGHTVSLTN
-317 VTTAAAIE
+317 VTTTAAIT
-325 LDGVGSAPNNTRAA
+325 LDGVGTDKDKTRAA

-353 VKGVNNTVTLNE
+353 VNGVNNNVTLNE
-365 VKATTAP
+365 VKGTTAP
-372 TVTIEGTG
+372 AVTIEGTG
-380 GSLNVRGGSEL
+380 GSLNVRGGSVL
-391 GAVTVKSGADKE
+391 GAVAVSSGADKE

-414 TGSTVASIAS
+414 TGSTVDSMSS
-424 AQSGD
+424 AQGGD
-429 LATGRNTITIGGTSG
+429 LATGRNTITIGGTSD

-449 NSTVNVNGGHTGDIT
+449 NSTVNVNGGHTGNIT

-498 VGGLKVASTG
+498 VGALAVDSTDG
-508 ATPATITF
+508 TPATVTF

-527 STATSISSK
+527 GTSNAITN

-544 GTWIKEVPAANLDAS
+544 GTWTQPVPAANLDAS
-559 LAYQLEKTVG
+559 LAYQLKK
-569 GAKTYTYYTSEQ
+569 GAADSTYTYYTSDQ
-581 LGDAIL
+581 LGEAIL
-587 EQGTNTGS
+587 EQGTDTANNV
-595 KLTKIGD
+595 LTKIGD
-602 SSATNTV
+602 SGTNKKTV
-609 TFMNGSMT
+609 SFMNGSML
-617 WGVLTISP
+617 WGEMSISADV
-625 NMVIP
+625 VIP
-630 KLPTQMNNIKT
+630 KLPTQMNNTKT
-641 PYWSDGEFSN
+641 PYWSDGKFSN
-651 LTGSY
+651 LAGSY
-656 SVPSGGTTLNAGGGM
+656 SVPSTGATLNAGGV

-684 TTGTGGA
+684 TTGSGA
-691 SSTVSIKAALAGS
+691 STISIKAALAGS
-704 TIVLSGAV
+704 AIVLSGAV
-712 ESGDTMFKLELETDA
+712 ESGDTKFDLELETDA
-727 VEYDAT
+727 VEYDDQ
-733 NKKEV
+733 NNKEV
-738 AVTIELSVIFDPSTK
+738 PVTIKLSVIFDPSTK

-760 GTQTLGHGVVI
+760 GTQTLGHGVII

-799 IKVKDVDSGYPA
+799 IKVKDVDKGYPV
-811 DDKAISEN
+811 DDTAISKN

-837 DQVIKL
+837 DQVINL
-843 INGTNAEVDWTKS
+843 INGTDASAVWKDS

-886 RSDWKLGSK
+886 RSDNRLASGK
-895 ADTAYS
+895 DTAYQS
-901 LNPAVWLVPYLEVNV
+901 TGTQTWLVPYLEVNV
-916 SNYLPNP
+916 TNYLPNDY
-923 VNPSITATLTL
+923 NPSLTATLTL
-934 KWRVEVHPTDTSSPA
+934 KWRVEVIPGSVTPTAPA
-949 KGYIVKEAANVA
+949 AKEAANVA
-961 NDKGTFIAKQ
+961 NKEGTFIAKQ
-971 GTALTLDGDL
+971 GTALVLDGDL
-981 TGTDA
+981 GE
-986 KDVGIEITFKSG
+986 KGVKITFAGISG
-998 LGSTTLDK
+998 HT

-1013 YDYKIVSDKFTVTHA
+1013 YDYKIETKAFTVTHA
-1028 VNGNLGRFVLDTVK
+1028 VNGNLGKFVLDTVK
-1042 PLIRVGD
+1042 PLIELGTK
-1049 KTNDNQID
+1049 KTGASAMD
-1057 TNAGKIVTYFST
+1057 TVEQYFST

-1075 AAEDGKMIEIDS
+1075 AAEDGKMIEINS

-1102 TIYIQANGKNVV
+1102 TVYIQANGKNVV
-1114 VANASGGMVENN
+1114 VANASGGMVEEN

-1177 NSGYKA
+1177 SSGYKA

-1298 RDMSSSNWYYSAVL
+1298 RDMSSSSWYYSAVL

>member
-78 YTYDSPVPAGDG
+78 YTYGSPEPKGDG
-90 TETVAYLEYGNANHQ
+90 TETVAYLEYGNANNK
-105 YLSSSSGTNTDFKGA
+105 YLSEGGTGEDFKGA
-120 GWYVTLDVPA
+120 GWYVTLNVPA
-130 VIGSDGK
+130 EIDSSTGK
-137 PDPTQ
+137 PDPTK
-142 PRKTVYYK
+142 PAKTVYYK
-150 VDTGLSVGGK
+150 VTEGISLSGK
-160 YYKNATAPTQGTNV
+160 YYNNTNYNSAATE
-174 DLNDAGT
+174 DAT
-181 GIKTNKSIY
+181 TKKVTNKSIY
-190 NATYDTKTSQVVQG
+190 NQSKDSTTSNYVKTG
-204 NLKGAVIVIGGDHEI
+204 LKPGALVVIGGTSWEI
-219 DCVNATSLSL
+219 DVIDGTSLSL
-229 DVYGGKATIKN
+229 DVYKDGKATIKQTN
-240 NKAAAV
+240 TSGKST
-246 DPAKPVLLTSVTV
+246 KLTSVTV

-284 DLKNVTLSGSSLTL
+284 DLKNVTLSAGSGLTL

-305 NAGTGHTVSLTN
+305 NKGTGHTVSLTN
-317 VTTAAAIE
+317 VTTTAAIT
-325 LDGVGSAPNNTRAA
+325 LDGVGTDNDKTRAA
-339 QSLNITNSTVGAIT
+339 QSLTITNSSVGDIT

-365 VKATTAP
+365 VKNSTNAP
-372 TVTIEGTG
+372 NVTIEGTG
-380 GSLNVRGGSEL
+380 GSLNVRGGSVL
-391 GAVTVKSGADKE
+391 GAVTVSGADKE

-414 TGSTVASIAS
+414 TGSTVASISS
-424 AQSGD
+424 AQGAD
-429 LATGRNTITIGGTSG
+429 EKATGRNTITIGGTVNG
-444 AITAK
+444 EVKAK
-449 NSTVNVNGGHTGDIT
+449 NSTVNVNGGHTGNIT

-484 AHDAT
+484 NNDAT

-498 VGGLKVASTG
+498 VGALAVKTG
-508 ATPATITF
+508 GTPATVTF

-522 SNTLG
+522 SNILG
-527 STATSISSK
+527 SSTSALSAN

-544 GTWIKEVPAANLDAS
+544 GTWKCEVPAANLDAS
-559 LAYQLEKTVG
+559 LAYQLKK
-569 GAKTYTYYTSEQ
+569 GAANSTYTYYTSDQ
-581 LGDAIL
+581 LGEAIL
-587 EQGTNTGS
+587 EQGAVTGNE
-595 KLTKIGD
+595 LTKIGD
-602 SSATNTV
+602 SGATTKV
-609 TFMNGSMT
+609 TFMNGSML
-617 WGVLTISP
+617 WGEMMISP
-625 NMVIP
+625 NVVIP

-641 PYWSDGEFSN
+641 PYWSDGKFSN
-651 LTGSY
+651 LAGSY
-656 SVPSGGTTLNAGGGM
+656 SVPSGGATLNAGGGM

-712 ESGDTMFKLELETDA
+712 ESGDTTFKLELETDA

-760 GTQTLGHGVVI
+760 GSQSLGHGVII

-791 GLVVKTEQ
+791 GLVVRTEQ
-799 IKVKDVDSGYPA
+799 IKVKDVDTNYP
-811 DDKAISEN
+811 DDKAISKN

-837 DQVIKL
+837 DQVINL
-843 INGTNAEVDWTKS
+843 INGTGASAVWKDS

-886 RSDWKLGSK
+886 RSDNRLASGK
-895 ADTAYS
+895 DTAYQS
-901 LNPAVWLVPYLEVNV
+901 TGTQTWLVPYLEVNV
-916 SNYLPNP
+916 TNYLPNDY
-923 VNPSITATLTL
+923 NPSLTATLTL
-934 KWRVEVHPTDTSSPA
+934 KWRVEVIPGNVTPTAPA
-949 KGYIVKEAANVA
+949 AKEAANVA
-961 NDKGTFIAKQ
+961 NAKGTFIAKQ
-971 GTALTLDGDL
+971 GTALVLDGDL
-981 TGTDA
+981 GE
-986 KDVGIEITFKSG
+986 KGVKITFAGISG
-998 LGSTTLDK
+998 HT

-1013 YDYKIVSDKFTVTHA
+1013 YDYKIEIKAFTVTHA
-1028 VNGNLGRFVLDTVK
+1028 VNGNLGKFVLDTVK
-1042 PLIRVGD
+1042 PLIELGTKAAD
-1049 KTNDNQID
+1049 KSEMATVEQ
-1057 TNAGKIVTYFST
+1057 YFST

-1075 AAEDGKMIEIDS
+1075 AAEDGKMIEINS

-1102 TIYIQANGKNVV
+1102 TVYIQANGKNVV
-1114 VANASGGMVENN
+1114 VANASGGTVDENS
-1126 EKGSFYTIKLNRDNT
+1126 KGSFYTIKLNRDNT

-1177 NSGYKA
+1177 SSGYKA

-1264 ATFAPNGS
+1264 TTFAPNGS

-1288 PTPKTTANPF
+1288 PTPRTTANPF

-1346 SGSRSGSGNL
+1346 SGSPSGSGNL

>member
-1 MLYQCGDG
+1 
-9 GVSQIIPMEGGPNAR
+9 
-24 PPPPVRGTQM
+24 
-34 EALEACKNPNFQP
+34 
-47 EQEEQDMK
+47 MK

-66 MVLTMLPLTAFA
+66 MVLTMLPLSAFA
-78 YTYDSPVPAGDG
+78 YTYDSPEPKGDG
-90 TETVAYLEYGNANHQ
+90 TETVAYLEYGNANHLYSKQ
-105 YLSSSSGTNTDFKGA
+105 GASDNTFPGP
-120 GWYVTLDVPA
+120 GWYVTINVPA
-130 VIGSDGK
+130 ENDPGTGK
-137 PDPTQ
+137 PDPAK
-142 PRKTVYYK
+142 PAKTVYYK
-150 VDTGLSVGGK
+150 VDMGLSVGGK
-160 YYKNATAPTQGTNV
+160 YYKNATAPSESNLEFNYAADGT
-174 DLNDAGT
+174 
-181 GIKTNKSIY
+181 
-190 NATYDTKTSQVVQG
+190 TKTSIKKNGTIYSATLDSSGNVVKG
-204 NLKGAVIVIGGDHEI
+204 NLKGSVIVIGGTFDI
-219 DCVNATSLSL
+219 DAVNASSLSL
-229 DVYGGKATIKN
+229 DVYGGTATIKQN
-240 NKAAAV
+240 VTGTNASAAN
-246 DPAKPVLLTSVTV
+246 PTKLTSLTV

-317 VTTAAAIE
+317 VTTSAAIT
-325 LDGVGSAPNNTRAA
+325 LNGVGDDAKNTRAA

-353 VKGVNNTVTLNE
+353 VKGVNNSVTLNE
-365 VKATTAP
+365 VKGTTAP
-372 TVTIEGTG
+372 AVTIEGTG
-380 GSLNVRGGSEL
+380 GSLNVRGGSVL
-391 GAVTVKSGADKE
+391 GAVTVSGADKE

-414 TGSTVASIAS
+414 TGSTVGNISS
-424 AQSGD
+424 AQGGD

-498 VGGLKVASTG
+498 VGALKVASAG

-527 STATSISSK
+527 STATSISSD

-587 EQGTNTGS
+587 EQGTDTANNV
-595 KLTKIGD
+595 LTKIGD
-602 SSATNTV
+602 SGTNKKTV
-609 TFMNGSMT
+609 SFMNGSML
-617 WGVLTISP
+617 WGEMSISADV
-625 NMVIP
+625 VIP

-641 PYWSDGEFSN
+641 PYWSDGKFSN
-651 LTGSY
+651 LAGSY
-656 SVPSGGTTLNAGGGM
+656 SVPSGGATLNAGGGV

-684 TTGTGGA
+684 TTGSGA
-691 SSTVSIKAALAGS
+691 STISIKAALAGS
-704 TIVLSGAV
+704 AIVLSGAV
-712 ESGDTMFKLELETDA
+712 ESGDTKFDLELETDA
-727 VEYDAT
+727 VTVDKT
-733 NKKEV
+733 NPADPKEV
-738 AVTIELSVIFDPSTK
+738 PVTIKLSVIFDPSTK
-753 SLTIANP
+753 TLTIANP
-760 GTQTLGHGVVI
+760 GTQDLGNGVII

-791 GLVVKTEQ
+791 GLVVRTEQ
-799 IKVKDVDSGYPA
+799 IKVAGLDKDTYPA
-811 DDKAISEN
+811 DKGISTN

-837 DQVIKL
+837 DQVISL
-843 INGTNAEVDWTKS
+843 INGTGAAVDWTKS

-886 RSDWKLGSK
+886 RSDHRLASGK
-895 ADTAYS
+895 DTAYQS
-901 LNPAVWLVPYLEVNV
+901 TNTQTWLVPYLEVNV
-916 SNYLPNP
+916 TNYLPNAY
-923 VNPSITATLTL
+923 NPSLTATLTL
-934 KWRVEVHPTDTSSPA
+934 KWRVEVIPGSVTPTAPA
-949 KGYIVKEAANVA
+949 AKEAANVA
-961 NDKGTFIAKQ
+961 NAKGTFIAKQ
-971 GTALTLDGDL
+971 GTALVLDGDL
-981 TGTDA
+981 TGTET

-1013 YDYKIVSDKFTVTHA
+1013 YDYEIKNDKFTVTHA
-1028 VNGNLGRFVLDTVK
+1028 VNGNLGKFVLDTVK
-1042 PLIRVGD
+1042 PLIVLGT
-1049 KTNDNQID
+1049 KTNSNTMD
-1057 TNAGKIVTYFST
+1057 TSETMTYFST

-1075 AAEDGKMIEIDS
+1075 AAEDGKMIEINS

-1288 PTPKTTANPF
+1288 PTPRTTANPF

-1346 SGSRSGSGNL
+1346 SGSPSGSGNL

>member
-1 MLYQCGDG
+1 
-9 GVSQIIPMEGGPNAR
+9 
-24 PPPPVRGTQM
+24 
-34 EALEACKNPNFQP
+34 
-47 EQEEQDMK
+47 MK

-66 MVLTMLPLTAFA
+66 MVLTMLPLSAFA
-78 YTYDSPVPAGDG
+78 APVTTPSGDG
-90 TETVAYLEYGNANHQ
+90 TERVSYVEYNDAKDN
-105 YLSSSSGTNTDFKGA
+105 YPGA
-120 GWYVTLDVPA
+120 PAWYVTHVTPA
-130 VIGSDGK
+130 SGSTPAQTDYIKVTDG
-137 PDPTQ
+137 
-142 PRKTVYYK
+142 V
-150 VDTGLSVGGK
+150 SVGG
-160 YYKNATAPTQGTNV
+160 YYYSMANYDSTSFRT
-174 DLNDAGT
+174 DANGNLTSTPIGIYTLSKDSST
-181 GIKTNKSIY
+181 GSV
-190 NATYDTKTSQVVQG
+190 TKTG
-204 NLKGAVIVIGGDHEI
+204 LKGTVTVIGGNISI
-219 DCVNATSLSL
+219 DA
-229 DVYGGKATIKN
+229 
-240 NKAAAV
+240 
-246 DPAKPVLLTSVTV
+246 V
-259 NNSQYLKCGKGEI
+259 NNSSLTVDICGGSVTISQTNTGTSTTKLTSLTINNSLYAKTKAKG
-272 DVSNVVSTLTRL
+272 SLTMTDL
-284 DLKNVTLSGSSLTL
+284 DKLTNLTL
-298 NSKVATT
+298 NYVKV
-305 NAGTGHTVSLTN
+305 
-317 VTTAAAIE
+317 AAAIE
-325 LDGVGSAPNNTRAA
+325 LNSKVVSNNAA
-339 QSLNITNSTVGAIT
+339 QNNGGQAHTLTLKGAEVAAITLDGKGTNTPTATHAAQRLDATNSIVGNIT

-365 VKATTAP
+365 VKATAAP
-372 TVTIEGTG
+372 DVTIEGTG
-380 GSLNVRGGSEL
+380 GSLNVRGGSVL

-403 TTAAPSSITVE
+403 TTAPSSITVE
-414 TGSTVASIAS
+414 TGSTVDSMSS
-424 AQSGD
+424 AQGGD
-429 LATGRNTITIGGTSG
+429 LATGRNTITIGGTSD

-449 NSTVNVNGGHTGDIT
+449 NSTVNVNGGHTGNIT

-498 VGGLKVASTG
+498 VGALAVDSTDG
-508 ATPATITF
+508 TPATVTF

-527 STATSISSK
+527 GTSNAITN

-544 GTWIKEVPAANLDAS
+544 GTWTQPVPAANLDAS
-559 LAYQLEKTVG
+559 LAYQLKK
-569 GAKTYTYYTSEQ
+569 GAADRTYTYYTSDQ
-581 LGDAIL
+581 LGEAIL
-587 EQGTNTGS
+587 EQGTDTANNV
-595 KLTKIGD
+595 LTKIGD
-602 SSATNTV
+602 SGTNKKTV
-609 TFMNGSMT
+609 SFMNGSML
-617 WGVLTISP
+617 WGEMSISADV
-625 NMVIP
+625 VIP
-630 KLPTQMNNIKT
+630 KLPTQMNNTKT
-641 PYWSDGEFSN
+641 PYWSDGKFSN
-651 LTGSY
+651 LAGSY
-656 SVPSGGTTLNAGGGM
+656 SVPSTGATLNAGGGV

-684 TTGTGGA
+684 TTGSGA
-691 SSTVSIKAALAGS
+691 STISIKAALAGS
-704 TIVLSGAV
+704 AIVLSGAV
-712 ESGDTMFKLELETDA
+712 ESGDTKFDLELETDA
-727 VEYDAT
+727 VEYDDQ
-733 NKKEV
+733 NNKEV
-738 AVTIELSVIFDPSTK
+738 PVTIKLSVIFDPSTK

-760 GTQTLGHGVVI
+760 GTQTLGHGVII

-799 IKVKDVDSGYPA
+799 IKVKDVDKGYPV
-811 DDKAISEN
+811 DDTAISKN

-837 DQVIKL
+837 DQVINL
-843 INGTNAEVDWTKS
+843 INGTDASAVWKDS

-886 RSDWKLGSK
+886 RSDNRLASGK
-895 ADTAYS
+895 DTAYQS
-901 LNPAVWLVPYLEVNV
+901 TGTQTWLVPYLEVNV
-916 SNYLPNP
+916 TNYLPNDY
-923 VNPSITATLTL
+923 NPSLTATLTL
-934 KWRVEVHPTDTSSPA
+934 KWRVEVIPGSVTPTAPA
-949 KGYIVKEAANVA
+949 AKEAANVA
-961 NDKGTFIAKQ
+961 NKEGTFIAKQ
-971 GTALTLDGDL
+971 GTALVLDGDL
-981 TGTDA
+981 GE
-986 KDVGIEITFKSG
+986 KGVKITFAGISG
-998 LGSTTLDK
+998 HT

-1013 YDYKIVSDKFTVTHA
+1013 YDYKIETKAFTVTHA
-1028 VNGNLGRFVLDTVK
+1028 VNGNLGKFVLDTVK
-1042 PLIRVGD
+1042 PLIELGTK
-1049 KTNDNQID
+1049 KTDASAMD
-1057 TNAGKIVTYFST
+1057 TVEQYFST

-1075 AAEDGKMIEIDS
+1075 AAEDGKMIEINS

-1102 TIYIQANGKNVV
+1102 TVYIQANGKNVV
-1114 VANASGGMVENN
+1114 VANASGGMVEEN

-1177 NSGYKA
+1177 SSGYKA

-1264 ATFAPNGS
+1264 TTFAPNGS

-1288 PTPKTTANPF
+1288 PTPKTSANPF
-1298 RDMSSSNWYYSAVL
+1298 RDMTSSNWYYSAVL

-1346 SGSRSGSGNL
+1346 SGSPSGSGNL

>member
-1 MLYQCGDG
+1 
-9 GVSQIIPMEGGPNAR
+9 
-24 PPPPVRGTQM
+24 M

-78 YTYDSPVPAGDG
+78 ASVTTASGDG
-90 TETVAYLEYGNANHQ
+90 TERVNYVEYNDAKGNYPDAP
-105 YLSSSSGTNTDFKGA
+105 A
-120 GWYVTLDVPA
+120 WYVTHVTPA
-130 VIGSDGK
+130 SGSTPAQTD
-137 PDPTQ
+137 
-142 PRKTVYYK
+142 YIK
-150 VDTGLSVGGK
+150 VTEGVSVGG
-160 YYKNATAPTQGTNV
+160 YYYDLTNYGSTDFRTDANGNPTSTPKGIYTLSKDSSGNV
-174 DLNDAGT
+174 
-181 GIKTNKSIY
+181 
-190 NATYDTKTSQVVQG
+190 TKTG
-204 NLKGAVIVIGGDHEI
+204 LKGTVTVIGGNVSI
-219 DCVNATSLSL
+219 DA
-229 DVYGGKATIKN
+229 
-240 NKAAAV
+240 
-246 DPAKPVLLTSVTV
+246 V
-259 NNSQYLKCGKGEI
+259 NNSSLTVDICGGSLTITQTNTGTSTTKLTSLTINNSLYAKTKTKGAL
-272 DVSNVVSTLTRL
+272 VMTGLNRLT
-284 DLKNVTLSGSSLTL
+284 NLTL
-298 NSKVATT
+298 N
-305 NAGTGHTVSLTN
+305 N
-317 VTTAAAIE
+317 VTVAAAIE
-325 LDGVGSAPNNTRAA
+325 LNSKVVSTNTAQNDAGQAHTLTLKGAEVGAITLDGKGTNSPTATHAA
-339 QSLNITNSTVGAIT
+339 QRLDVTNSSVGDIT

-365 VKATTAP
+365 VKNSTAAP
-372 TVTIEGTG
+372 AVTIEGTG
-380 GSLNVRGGSEL
+380 GSLNVRGGSVL

-414 TGSTVASIAS
+414 TGSTVDSISS
-424 AQSGD
+424 AQGAD
-429 LATGRNTITIGGTSG
+429 EKATGRNTITIGGNVTD
-444 AITAK
+444 AVAAK
-449 NSTVNVNGGHTGDIT
+449 NSTVNVNGGHTGNIT

-476 ASVGDVEL
+476 ANVGDVEL

-498 VGGLKVASTG
+498 VGALKVASTG

-527 STATSISSK
+527 GTSGVSID
-536 YTKKTVKG
+536 YTKKTIKG
-544 GTWIKEVPAANLDAS
+544 GTWTKEVPAANLDAS
-559 LAYQLEKTVG
+559 LAYQLK
-569 GAKTYTYYTSEQ
+569 KNSTYTYYTSDQ
-581 LGDAIL
+581 LGEAIL
-587 EQGTNTGS
+587 EQGADTTNN

-656 SVPSGGTTLNAGGGM
+656 SVPSGGTTLNAGGGV

-684 TTGTGGA
+684 TTGST
-691 SSTVSIKAALAGS
+691 SNTVSIKAALAGS

-712 ESGDTMFKLELETDA
+712 ESGDTTFDLELETDA
-727 VEYDAT
+727 VEYDET

-760 GTQTLGHGVVI
+760 NSQSLGHGVVI
-771 ENTFQAIK
+771 ENGFQAIK

-791 GLVVKTEQ
+791 GLVVRTQQ
-799 IKVKDVDSGYPA
+799 ISVKGEAGKAYPTGDTKM
-811 DDKAISEN
+811 DD
-819 GIEVIVSAPGY
+819 IEVIVNAPGY

-837 DQVIKL
+837 QQVIDVIKGSGAAIDL
-843 INGTNAEVDWTKS
+843 TKS

-873 TVEGYINAATARA
+873 TVEGYINAASARA

-895 ADTAYS
+895 DDTAYQD
-901 LNPAVWLVPYLEVNV
+901 NPGVWLVPYLEVNV

-934 KWRVEVHPTDTSSPA
+934 KWRVEVHPTTNKAEIKDR
-949 KGYIVKEAANVA
+949 IVKEAPNVA
-961 NDKGTFIAKQ
+961 NGHGTFIAKQ
-971 GTALTLDGDL
+971 GTALVLDGDL
-981 TGTDA
+981 GE
-986 KDVGIEITFKSG
+986 KGVKITFAGISG
-998 LGSTTLDK
+998 HT

-1013 YDYKIVSDKFTVTHA
+1013 YDYEIKTKAFTVTHA
-1028 VNGNLGRFVLDTVK
+1028 VNGNLGKFVLDTVK
-1042 PLIRVGD
+1042 PLIELGTK
-1049 KTNDNQID
+1049 KTGASEMNTVEQ
-1057 TNAGKIVTYFST
+1057 YFST

-1114 VANASGGMVENN
+1114 VANASGGTVDENS
-1126 EKGSFYTIKLNRDNT
+1126 KGSFYTIKLNRDNT

-1170 VSGKYTA
+1170 VSGTYKA

-1183 GSFTA
+1183 GGFTA

-1288 PTPKTTANPF
+1288 PTPRTTANPF

>member
-66 MVLTMLPLTAFA
+66 MVLTMLPLSAFA

-90 TETVAYLEYGNANHQ
+90 TETVAYLEYGNANHLYSKQ
-105 YLSSSSGTNTDFKGA
+105 GASDNTFPGP
-120 GWYVTLDVPA
+120 GWYVTINVPA
-130 VIGSDGK
+130 DNADPSNKK
-137 PDPTQ
+137 PA
-142 PRKTVYYK
+142 KTVYYQ
-150 VDTGLSVGGK
+150 VPDGVSVGGK
-160 YYKNATAPTQGTNV
+160 YYTVANAANTATATDSKN
-174 DLNDAGT
+174 N
-181 GIKTNKSIY
+181 KTIY
-190 NATYDTKTSQVVQG
+190 NWSFPTDGSTAYKTG
-204 NLKGAVIVIGGDHEI
+204 LKGAVIVIGGTITI
-219 DCVNATSLSL
+219 DAVNA
-229 DVYGGKATIKN
+229 
-240 NKAAAV
+240 
-246 DPAKPVLLTSVTV
+246 
-259 NNSQYLKCGKGEI
+259 
-272 DVSNVVSTLTRL
+272 
-284 DLKNVTLSGSSLTL
+284 SSLTVDICGGSVTISQT
-298 NSKVATT
+298 NTGTSTT
-305 NAGTGHTVSLTN
+305 KLTSLTINNSLYAKTKAKGSLTMTDLDKLTNLTLNN
-317 VTTAAAIE
+317 VTVAAAIE
-325 LDGVGSAPNNTRAA
+325 LNSKVVSTNTAQSNGGQAHTLTLKGAEVGAITLNGKGTNSPTATHAA
-339 QSLNITNSTVGAIT
+339 QRLDVTSSTVGAIT
-353 VKGVNNTVTLNE
+353 VKGVNNSVTLNE
-365 VKATTAP
+365 VKGTTDPA
-372 TVTIEGTG
+372 VTIEGTG
-380 GSLNVRGGSEL
+380 GSLNVRGGSVL
-391 GAVTVKSGADKE
+391 GAVTVSGADKE

-414 TGSTVASIAS
+414 TGSTVGNISS
-424 AQSGD
+424 AQGGD

-498 VGGLKVASTG
+498 VGALKVASTG

-527 STATSISSK
+527 SSTSALSAN

-544 GTWIKEVPAANLDAS
+544 GTWKHEVNAANLDAS
-559 LAYQLEKTVG
+559 LAYQLQKGTTDS
-569 GAKTYTYYTSEQ
+569 TYTYYTSDQ

-656 SVPSGGTTLNAGGGM
+656 SVPSGGATLNAGGGM

-684 TTGTGGA
+684 TTGTGGD

-760 GTQTLGHGVVI
+760 GTQTLGHGVII

-837 DQVIKL
+837 DQVISL
-843 INGTNAEVDWTKS
+843 INGTGAAVDWTKS

-886 RSDWKLGSK
+886 RSDNRLASGK
-895 ADTAYS
+895 DTAYQS
-901 LNPAVWLVPYLEVNV
+901 AGTQTWLVPYLEVNV
-916 SNYLPNP
+916 TNYLPNAY
-923 VNPSITATLTL
+923 NPSLTATLTL
-934 KWRVEVHPTDTSSPA
+934 KWRVEVIPGNVTPTAPA
-949 KGYIVKEAANVA
+949 AKEAANVA
-961 NDKGTFIAKQ
+961 NAKGTFIAKQ
-971 GTALTLDGDL
+971 GTALVLDGDL
-981 TGTDA
+981 GEEGV
-986 KDVGIEITFKSG
+986 KITFAGISG
-998 LGSTTLDK
+998 HT

-1013 YDYKIVSDKFTVTHA
+1013 YDYKIENKAFTVTHA
-1028 VNGNLGRFVLDTVK
+1028 VNGNLGKFVLDTVK
-1042 PLIRVGD
+1042 PLIELGTKAAD
-1049 KTNDNQID
+1049 KSEMATVEQ
-1057 TNAGKIVTYFST
+1057 YFST

-1075 AAEDGKMIEIDS
+1075 AAEDGKMIEINS

-1288 PTPKTTANPF
+1288 PTPRTTANPF
-1298 RDMSSSNWYYSAVL
+1298 RDMSSSNWYYSAIL

>member
-78 YTYDSPVPAGDG
+78 YTYDSPAPEGDG
-90 TETVAYLEYGNANHQ
+90 TETVAYLEYGNANNQ
-105 YLSSSSGTNTDFKGA
+105 YLSSGGTGTDFKGA

-150 VDTGLSVGGK
+150 VTDGISLSGK
-160 YYKNATAPTQGTNV
+160 YYNNSNYDSTATEDPTTKKV
-174 DLNDAGT
+174 
-181 GIKTNKSIY
+181 TNKSIY
-190 NATYDTKTSQVVQG
+190 NQSKDSTTSAFVKTG
-204 NLKGAVIVIGGDHEI
+204 LKPGALVVIGGTSWQI
-219 DCVNATSLSL
+219 DVIDGTSLSL
-229 DVYGGKATIKN
+229 DVYKDGKATIKQTSTPG
-240 NKAAAV
+240 KTT
-246 DPAKPVLLTSVTV
+246 KLTSVTV
-259 NNSQYLKCGKGEI
+259 NNSQHLKYGKGSINI
-272 DVSNVVSTLTRL
+272 DGVMDTLTRL
-284 DLKNVTLSGSSLTL
+284 DLKNVTLDATTL
-298 NSKVATT
+298 MLDSKVATT
-305 NAGTGHTVSLTN
+305 NKGTGHTVSLTN
-317 VTTAAAIE
+317 VTTTAAIT
-325 LDGVGSAPNNTRAA
+325 LDGVGTDKDKTRAA

-353 VKGVNNTVTLNE
+353 VKGVNNNVTLNE
-365 VKATTAP
+365 VKGTTAP
-372 TVTIEGTG
+372 AVTIEGTG
-380 GSLNVRGGSEL
+380 GSLNVRGGSVL
-391 GAVTVKSGADKE
+391 GEVTVKSGALKE

-414 TGSTVASIAS
+414 TGSTVDSIKS
-424 AQSGD
+424 AQDSD
-429 LATGRNTITIGGTSG
+429 LATGRNTITIGGTVTN
-444 AITAK
+444 AVIAK
-449 NSTVNVNGGHTGDIT
+449 NSTVNVNGGHTGNIT

-476 ASVGDVEL
+476 ASVGNVEL
-484 AHDAT
+484 NNDAT

-498 VGGLKVASTG
+498 VGALSVNVNG
-508 ATPATITF
+508 TPATVTF

-527 STATSISSK
+527 GTDKAISN

-544 GTWIKEVPAANLDAS
+544 GTWKHEVDAANLDAS
-559 LAYQLEKTVG
+559 LAYQLKK
-569 GAKTYTYYTSEQ
+569 GATGSTYTYYTSDQ
-581 LGDAIL
+581 LGEAIL

-656 SVPSGGTTLNAGGGM
+656 SVPNKTGGTTLNAGGGM

-676 TKLNDVKI
+676 TKLTEVKV
-684 TTGTGGA
+684 GA
-691 SSTVSIKAALAGS
+691 NTSSIKAALAGS

-712 ESGDTMFKLELETDA
+712 ESGDTTFALTLETDA
-727 VEYDAT
+727 VENDSSGGS
-733 NKKEV
+733 NKEV
-738 AVTIELSVIFDPSTK
+738 SVVIELSVIFDPSTK

-760 GTQTLGHGVVI
+760 GTQTLGHGVII

-791 GLVVKTEQ
+791 GLVVRTQE
-799 IKVKDVDSGYPA
+799 IKVKDIEPGYPT
-811 DDKAISEN
+811 DDKAISTN

-843 INGTNAEVDWTKS
+843 INGTGASAVWKDS

-866 LATITDK
+866 LATMTDK
-873 TVEGYINAATARA
+873 TVEGYINAAIARA
-886 RSDWKLGSK
+886 RSDNRLASGK
-895 ADTAYS
+895 DTAYQS
-901 LNPAVWLVPYLEVNV
+901 TGTQTWLVPYLEVNV
-916 SNYLPNP
+916 TNYLPNDY
-923 VNPSITATLTL
+923 NPSLTATLTL
-934 KWRVEVHPTDTSSPA
+934 KWRVEVIPGNVTPTAPA
-949 KGYIVKEAANVA
+949 AKEAANVA
-961 NDKGTFIAKQ
+961 NAKGTFIAKQ
-971 GTALTLDGDL
+971 GTALVLDGDL
-981 TGTDA
+981 GE
-986 KDVGIEITFKSG
+986 KGVKITFAGISG
-998 LGSTTLDK
+998 HT

-1013 YDYKIVSDKFTVTHA
+1013 YDYKIENKAFTVTHA
-1028 VNGNLGRFVLDTVK
+1028 VNGNLGKFVLDTVK
-1042 PLIRVGD
+1042 PLIELGTKAAD
-1049 KTNDNQID
+1049 KSEMATVEQ
-1057 TNAGKIVTYFST
+1057 YFST

-1075 AAEDGKMIEIDS
+1075 AAEDGKMIEINS

-1114 VANASGGMVENN
+1114 VANASGGTVDENS
-1126 EKGSFYTIKLNRDNT
+1126 KGSFYTIKLNRDNT

-1177 NSGYKA
+1177 SSGYKA

-1288 PTPKTTANPF
+1288 PTPRTTANPF

-1346 SGSRSGSGNL
+1346 SGSPSGSGNL

>member
-1 MLYQCGDG
+1 
-9 GVSQIIPMEGGPNAR
+9 
-24 PPPPVRGTQM
+24 
-34 EALEACKNPNFQP
+34 
-47 EQEEQDMK
+47 MK

-78 YTYDSPVPAGDG
+78 YTYDSPAPEGDG
-90 TETVAYLEYGNANHQ
+90 TETVAYLEYGNANNQ
-105 YLSSSSGTNTDFKGA
+105 YLSSGGTGTDFKGA

-150 VDTGLSVGGK
+150 VTDGISLSGK
-160 YYKNATAPTQGTNV
+160 YYNNSNYDSTATEDPTTKKV
-174 DLNDAGT
+174 
-181 GIKTNKSIY
+181 TNKSIY
-190 NATYDTKTSQVVQG
+190 NQSKDSTTSAFVKTG
-204 NLKGAVIVIGGDHEI
+204 LKPGALVVIGGTSWQI
-219 DCVNATSLSL
+219 DVIDGTSLSL
-229 DVYGGKATIKN
+229 DVYKDGKATIKQTN
-240 NKAAAV
+240 TPGKTT
-246 DPAKPVLLTSVTV
+246 KLTSVTV
-259 NNSQYLKCGKGEI
+259 NNSQHLKYGKGSINI
-272 DVSNVVSTLTRL
+272 DDVMDTLTRL
-284 DLKNVTLSGSSLTL
+284 DLKNVTLDATTL
-298 NSKVATT
+298 MLDSKVATT
-305 NAGTGHTVSLTN
+305 NKGTGHTVSLTN
-317 VTTAAAIE
+317 VTATVAIT
-325 LDGVGSAPNNTRAA
+325 LDGVGTDKDKTRAA

-353 VKGVNNTVTLNE
+353 VNGVNNNVTLNE
-365 VKATTAP
+365 VKGTTAP
-372 TVTIEGTG
+372 AVTIEGTG
-380 GSLNVRGGSEL
+380 GSLNVRGGSVL
-391 GAVTVKSGADKE
+391 GAVAVSSGADKE

-414 TGSTVASIAS
+414 TGSTVDSMSS
-424 AQSGD
+424 AQGGD
-429 LATGRNTITIGGTSG
+429 LATGRNTITIGGTSD

-449 NSTVNVNGGHTGDIT
+449 NSTVNVNGGHTGNIT

-498 VGGLKVASTG
+498 VGALAVDSTDG
-508 ATPATITF
+508 TPATVTF

-527 STATSISSK
+527 GTSNAITN

-544 GTWIKEVPAANLDAS
+544 GTWTQPVPAANLDAS
-559 LAYQLEKTVG
+559 LAYQLKK
-569 GAKTYTYYTSEQ
+569 GAADSTYTYYTSDQ
-581 LGDAIL
+581 LGEAIL
-587 EQGTNTGS
+587 EQGTDTANNV
-595 KLTKIGD
+595 LTKIGD
-602 SSATNTV
+602 SGTNKKTV
-609 TFMNGSMT
+609 SFMNGSML
-617 WGVLTISP
+617 WGEMSISADV
-625 NMVIP
+625 VIP
-630 KLPTQMNNIKT
+630 KLPTQMNNTKT
-641 PYWSDGEFSN
+641 PYWSDGKFSN
-651 LTGSY
+651 LAGSY
-656 SVPSGGTTLNAGGGM
+656 SVPSTGATLNAGGGGV

-684 TTGTGGA
+684 TTGSGA
-691 SSTVSIKAALAGS
+691 STISIKAALAGS
-704 TIVLSGAV
+704 AIVLSGAV
-712 ESGDTMFKLELETDA
+712 ESGDTKFDLELETDA
-727 VEYDAT
+727 VEYDDQ
-733 NKKEV
+733 NNKEV
-738 AVTIELSVIFDPSTK
+738 PVTIKLSVIFDPSTK

-760 GTQTLGHGVVI
+760 GTQTLGHGVII

-799 IKVKDVDSGYPA
+799 IKVKDVDKGYPV
-811 DDKAISEN
+811 DDTAISKN

-837 DQVIKL
+837 DQVINL
-843 INGTNAEVDWTKS
+843 INGTDASAVWKDS

-886 RSDWKLGSK
+886 RSDNRLASGK
-895 ADTAYS
+895 DTAYQS
-901 LNPAVWLVPYLEVNV
+901 TGTQTWLVPYLEVNV
-916 SNYLPNP
+916 TNYLPNDY
-923 VNPSITATLTL
+923 NPSLTATLTL
-934 KWRVEVHPTDTSSPA
+934 KWRVEVIPGSVTPTAPA
-949 KGYIVKEAANVA
+949 AKEAANVA
-961 NDKGTFIAKQ
+961 NKAGTFIAKQ
-971 GTALTLDGDL
+971 GTALVLDGDL
-981 TGTDA
+981 GE
-986 KDVGIEITFKSG
+986 KGVKITFAGISG
-998 LGSTTLDK
+998 HT

-1013 YDYKIVSDKFTVTHA
+1013 YDYKIETKAFTVTHA
-1028 VNGNLGRFVLDTVK
+1028 VNGNLGKFVLDTVK
-1042 PLIRVGD
+1042 PLIELGTK
-1049 KTNDNQID
+1049 KTGASAMD
-1057 TNAGKIVTYFST
+1057 TVEQYFST

-1075 AAEDGKMIEIDS
+1075 AAEDGKMIEINS

-1102 TIYIQANGKNVV
+1102 TVYIQANGKNVV
-1114 VANASGGMVENN
+1114 VANASGDMVEEN

-1177 NSGYKA
+1177 SSGYKA

-1278 VQILWNMKGR
+1278 VQILWNMKGC

>member
-1 MLYQCGDG
+1 
-9 GVSQIIPMEGGPNAR
+9 
-24 PPPPVRGTQM
+24 
-34 EALEACKNPNFQP
+34 
-47 EQEEQDMK
+47 MK

-78 YTYDSPVPAGDG
+78 YTYNSPEPEGDG
-90 TETVAYLEYGNANHQ
+90 TETVAYLEYGNANNQ
-105 YLSSSSGTNTDFKGA
+105 YLSSGGTGTDFKGA

-137 PDPTQ
+137 PDPAQ

-160 YYKNATAPTQGTNV
+160 YYKNAAAPSDSSDSNV
-174 DLNDAGT
+174 QYNTDSSGNRT
-181 GIKTNKSIY
+181 GIKKNGSIY
-190 NATYDTKTSQVVQG
+190 SASLDASKNLVQG

-219 DCVNATSLSL
+219 DCVNAPSLSL

-240 NKAAAV
+240 AKATAV

-259 NNSQYLKCGKGEI
+259 NNSQYLKYGKGSINI
-272 DVSNVVSTLTRL
+272 DGVMDTLTRL
-284 DLKNVTLSGSSLTL
+284 DLKNVTLDGSGLTL

-305 NAGTGHTVSLTN
+305 NKGTGHTVSLTN
-317 VTTAAAIE
+317 VTTTAAIT
-325 LDGVGSAPNNTRAA
+325 LDGVGTDNDKTRAA
-339 QSLNITNSTVGAIT
+339 QSLTITNSSVGNIT

-365 VKATTAP
+365 VKNSTNAP
-372 TVTIEGTG
+372 NVTIEGTG
-380 GSLNVRGGSEL
+380 GSLNVRGGSVL
-391 GAVTVKSGADKE
+391 GAVTVSGADKE

-414 TGSTVASIAS
+414 TGSTVASISS
-424 AQSGD
+424 AQGAD
-429 LATGRNTITIGGTSG
+429 EKATGRNTITIGGTVNG
-444 AITAK
+444 EVKAK
-449 NSTVNVNGGHTGDIT
+449 NSTVNVNGGHTGNIT

-484 AHDAT
+484 NNDAT

-498 VGGLKVASTG
+498 VGALSVNVDG
-508 ATPATITF
+508 TPATVTF

-527 STATSISSK
+527 GTDKAISN

-544 GTWIKEVPAANLDAS
+544 GTWKHEVDAANLDAS
-559 LAYQLEKTVG
+559 LAYQLKK
-569 GAKTYTYYTSEQ
+569 GATGSTYTYYTSDQ
-581 LGDAIL
+581 LGEAIL
-587 EQGTNTGS
+587 EQGADTDN

-617 WGVLTISP
+617 WGVLTISH

-651 LTGSY
+651 LAGSY
-656 SVPSGGTTLNAGGGM
+656 SVPNKTGGTTLNAGGGV

-676 TKLNDVKI
+676 TKLTEVKV
-684 TTGTGGA
+684 GA
-691 SSTVSIKAALAGS
+691 NTSNIKAALAGS

-712 ESGDTMFKLELETDA
+712 ESGDTTFALELETDA
-727 VEYDAT
+727 VTVDNTDPA
-733 NKKEV
+733 NPKEV
-738 AVTIELSVIFDPSTK
+738 SVTIKLSVIFDPSTK

-760 GTQTLGHGVVI
+760 GSQSLNNGVII

-791 GLVVKTEQ
+791 GLVVRTNQ
-799 IKVKDVDSGYPA
+799 IKVKDFDAGLAYPTTTA
-811 DDKAISEN
+811 MDD
-819 GIEVIVSAPGY
+819 IEVIVSAPGY

-837 DQVIKL
+837 DQIINLIKGADAAIDL
-843 INGTNAEVDWTKS
+843 TKS
-856 PAVQRAVNAA
+856 PAVKRAVNAA
-866 LATITDK
+866 LATMTDA
-873 TVEGYINAATARA
+873 TVQNFINAAAARA

-1057 TNAGKIVTYFST
+1057 TGTGKIVTYFST

-1177 NSGYKA
+1177 SSGYKA

-1264 ATFAPNGS
+1264 NTFAPNGS

>member
-1 MLYQCGDG
+1 
-9 GVSQIIPMEGGPNAR
+9 
-24 PPPPVRGTQM
+24 
-34 EALEACKNPNFQP
+34 
-47 EQEEQDMK
+47 MK

-78 YTYDSPVPAGDG
+78 YTYASPEPEGDG
-90 TETVAYLEYGNANHQ
+90 TETVAYLEYGNTNHQ
-105 YLSSSSGTNTDFKGA
+105 YLSSSGGTDTNFKGA
-120 GWYVTLDVPA
+120 GWYVTINVPA
-130 VIGSDGK
+130 ENDPDTGK
-137 PDPTQ
+137 PDPAK
-142 PRKTVYYK
+142 PAKTVYYK

-160 YYKNATAPTQGTNV
+160 YYEDATAPSESNLEFNYAADGT
-174 DLNDAGT
+174 
-181 GIKTNKSIY
+181 
-190 NATYDTKTSQVVQG
+190 TKTSIKKNGTIYSATLDSSGNVVKG
-204 NLKGAVIVIGGDHEI
+204 NLKDSVIVIGGTFDI
-219 DCVNATSLSL
+219 DAVNASSLSL
-229 DVYGGKATIKN
+229 DVYGGTATIKQN
-240 NKAAAV
+240 VTGTNASAAN
-246 DPAKPVLLTSVTV
+246 PTKLTSLTV

-272 DVSNVVSTLTRL
+272 DVSAVMGTLTRL
-284 DLKNVTLSGSSLTL
+284 DLKNVTLSGSRLTL

-317 VTTAAAIE
+317 VTTSVTIT
-325 LDGVGSAPNNTRAA
+325 LDGKGENKPTATHAA
-339 QSLNITNSTVGAIT
+339 QSLTITNSTVGAIT

-372 TVTIEGTG
+372 AVTIEGTG
-380 GSLNVRGGSEL
+380 GSLNVRGGSVL
-391 GAVTVKSGADKE
+391 GTVTVKSGADKE

-414 TGSTVASIAS
+414 TGSTVANISS
-424 AQSGD
+424 AQDGD
-429 LATGRNTITIGGTSG
+429 QATGRNTITIGGTSG

-449 NSTVNVNGGHTGDIT
+449 NSTVNVNGGHTGNIT

-476 ASVGDVEL
+476 ASVGDVKL

-498 VGGLKVASTG
+498 VGELAVDSTDG
-508 ATPATITF
+508 TPATVTF

-527 STATSISSK
+527 STSAAISN

-544 GTWIKEVPAANLDAS
+544 GTWKYEVDDANLDAS
-559 LAYQLEKTVG
+559 LAYQLKK
-569 GAKTYTYYTSEQ
+569 GATGSTYTYYTSDQ
-581 LGDAIL
+581 LGEAIL
-587 EQGTNTGS
+587 EQGADTNN

-609 TFMNGSMT
+609 TFMNGSML
-617 WGVLTISP
+617 WGEMMISP
-625 NMVIP
+625 NVVIP

-656 SVPSGGTTLNAGGGM
+656 SVPNKPGGTTLNAGGGM

-676 TKLNDVKI
+676 TKLTEVKV
-684 TTGTGGA
+684 GA
-691 SSTVSIKAALAGS
+691 NTSSIKAALAGS

-712 ESGDTMFKLELETDA
+712 ESGNTMFELTLETDA
-727 VEYDAT
+727 VTVDEGT
-733 NKKEV
+733 PPKEV
-738 AVTIELSVIFDPSTK
+738 PVTITLSVIFDPSNK

-760 GTQTLGHGVVI
+760 GSQSLGHGVVI
-771 ENTFQAIK
+771 ENGFQAIK

-791 GLVVKTEQ
+791 GLVVRTEQ
-799 IKVKDVDSGYPA
+799 IKVKGFDAGSAYPTTTA
-811 DDKAISEN
+811 MDD
-819 GIEVIVSAPGY
+819 IEVIVSAPGY

-837 DQVIKL
+837 DQIINLIKGADAAIDL
-843 INGTNAEVDWTKS
+843 TKS
-856 PAVQRAVNAA
+856 PAVKRAVNAA
-866 LATITDK
+866 LATMTDA
-873 TVEGYINAATARA
+873 TVQNFINAAAARA

-1013 YDYKIVSDKFTVTHA
+1013 YDYEIVSDKFTVTHA

-1057 TNAGKIVTYFST
+1057 TGTGKIVTYFST

-1177 NSGYKA
+1177 SSGYKA

-1346 SGSRSGSGNL
+1346 SGSPSGSGNL

>member
-1 MLYQCGDG
+1 M
-9 GVSQIIPMEGGPNAR
+9 
-24 PPPPVRGTQM
+24 T
-34 EALEACKNPNFQP
+34 
-47 EQEEQDMK
+47 
-55 KRLLS
+55 
-60 AALALA
+60 
-66 MVLTMLPLTAFA
+66 
-78 YTYDSPVPAGDG
+78 
-90 TETVAYLEYGNANHQ
+90 
-105 YLSSSSGTNTDFKGA
+105 
-120 GWYVTLDVPA
+120 
-130 VIGSDGK
+130 
-137 PDPTQ
+137 
-142 PRKTVYYK
+142 
-150 VDTGLSVGGK
+150 
-160 YYKNATAPTQGTNV
+160 
-174 DLNDAGT
+174 
-181 GIKTNKSIY
+181 
-190 NATYDTKTSQVVQG
+190 
-204 NLKGAVIVIGGDHEI
+204 
-219 DCVNATSLSL
+219 
-229 DVYGGKATIKN
+229 
-240 NKAAAV
+240 
-246 DPAKPVLLTSVTV
+246 
-259 NNSQYLKCGKGEI
+259 
-272 DVSNVVSTLTRL
+272 
-284 DLKNVTLSGSSLTL
+284 
-298 NSKVATT
+298 
-305 NAGTGHTVSLTN
+305 
-317 VTTAAAIE
+317 TTAAIT
-325 LDGVGSAPNNTRAA
+325 LDGVGTDKDKTRAA

-353 VKGVNNTVTLNE
+353 VNGVNNNVTLNE
-365 VKATTAP
+365 VKGTTAP
-372 TVTIEGTG
+372 AVTIEGTG
-380 GSLNVRGGSEL
+380 GSLNVRGGSVL
-391 GAVTVKSGADKE
+391 GAVAVSSGADKE

-414 TGSTVASIAS
+414 TGSTVDSMSS
-424 AQSGD
+424 AQGGD
-429 LATGRNTITIGGTSG
+429 LATGRNTITIGGTSD

-449 NSTVNVNGGHTGDIT
+449 NSTVNVNGGHTGNIT

-498 VGGLKVASTG
+498 VGALAVDSTDG
-508 ATPATITF
+508 TPATVTF

-527 STATSISSK
+527 GTSNAITN

-544 GTWIKEVPAANLDAS
+544 GTWTQPVPAANLDAS
-559 LAYQLEKTVG
+559 LAYQLKK
-569 GAKTYTYYTSEQ
+569 GAADSTYTYYTSDQ
-581 LGDAIL
+581 LGEAIL
-587 EQGTNTGS
+587 EQGTDTANNV
-595 KLTKIGD
+595 LTKIGD
-602 SSATNTV
+602 SGTNKKTV
-609 TFMNGSMT
+609 SFMNGSML
-617 WGVLTISP
+617 WGEMSISADV
-625 NMVIP
+625 VIP
-630 KLPTQMNNIKT
+630 KLPTQMNNTKT
-641 PYWSDGEFSN
+641 PYWSDGKFSN
-651 LTGSY
+651 LAGSY
-656 SVPSGGTTLNAGGGM
+656 SVPSTGATLNAGGGV

-684 TTGTGGA
+684 TTGSGA
-691 SSTVSIKAALAGS
+691 STISIKAALAGS
-704 TIVLSGAV
+704 AIVLSGAV
-712 ESGDTMFKLELETDA
+712 ESGDTKFDLELETDA
-727 VEYDAT
+727 VEYDDQ
-733 NKKEV
+733 NNKEV
-738 AVTIELSVIFDPSTK
+738 PVTIKLSVIFDPSTK

-760 GTQTLGHGVVI
+760 GTQTLGHGVII

-799 IKVKDVDSGYPA
+799 IKVKDVDKGYPV
-811 DDKAISEN
+811 DDTAISKN

-837 DQVIKL
+837 DQVINL
-843 INGTNAEVDWTKS
+843 INGTDASAVWKDS

-886 RSDWKLGSK
+886 RSDNRLASGK
-895 ADTAYS
+895 DTAYQS
-901 LNPAVWLVPYLEVNV
+901 TGTQTWLVPYLEVNV
-916 SNYLPNP
+916 TNYLPNDY
-923 VNPSITATLTL
+923 NPSLTATLTL
-934 KWRVEVHPTDTSSPA
+934 KWRVEVIPGSVTPTAPA
-949 KGYIVKEAANVA
+949 AKEAANVA
-961 NDKGTFIAKQ
+961 NKEGTFIAKQ
-971 GTALTLDGDL
+971 GTALVLDGDL
-981 TGTDA
+981 GE
-986 KDVGIEITFKSG
+986 KGVKITFAGISG
-998 LGSTTLDK
+998 HT

-1013 YDYKIVSDKFTVTHA
+1013 YDYKIETKAFTVTHA
-1028 VNGNLGRFVLDTVK
+1028 VNGNLGKFVLDTVK
-1042 PLIRVGD
+1042 PLIELGTK
-1049 KTNDNQID
+1049 KTGASAMD
-1057 TNAGKIVTYFST
+1057 TVEQYFST

-1075 AAEDGKMIEIDS
+1075 AAEDGKMIEINS

-1102 TIYIQANGKNVV
+1102 TVYIQANGKNVV
-1114 VANASGGMVENN
+1114 VANASGGMVEEN

-1177 NSGYKA
+1177 SSGYKA

-1298 RDMSSSNWYYSAVL
+1298 RDMSSSSWYYSAVL

>member
-1 MLYQCGDG
+1 
-9 GVSQIIPMEGGPNAR
+9 
-24 PPPPVRGTQM
+24 
-34 EALEACKNPNFQP
+34 
-47 EQEEQDMK
+47 MK

-78 YTYDSPVPAGDG
+78 YDYDSPQPEGDG
-90 TETVAYLEYGNANHQ
+90 TETVAYLEYGNANNQ
-105 YLSSSSGTNTDFKGA
+105 YLSSGGTGTDFKGA

-150 VDTGLSVGGK
+150 VTDGISLSGK
-160 YYKNATAPTQGTNV
+160 YYNNSNYDSTATEDPTTKKV
-174 DLNDAGT
+174 
-181 GIKTNKSIY
+181 TNKSIY
-190 NATYDTKTSQVVQG
+190 NQSKDSTTSAFVKTG
-204 NLKGAVIVIGGDHEI
+204 LKPGALVVIGGTSWQI
-219 DCVNATSLSL
+219 DVIDGTSLSL
-229 DVYGGKATIKN
+229 DVYKDGKATIKQTN
-240 NKAAAV
+240 TPGKTT
-246 DPAKPVLLTSVTV
+246 KLTSVTV
-259 NNSQYLKCGKGEI
+259 NNSQHLKYGKGSINI
-272 DVSNVVSTLTRL
+272 DDVMDTLTRL
-284 DLKNVTLSGSSLTL
+284 DLKNVTLDATTL
-298 NSKVATT
+298 MLDSKVATT
-305 NAGTGHTVSLTN
+305 NKGTGHTVSLTN
-317 VTTAAAIE
+317 VTTTAAIT
-325 LDGVGSAPNNTRAA
+325 LDGVGTDKDKTRAA

-353 VKGVNNTVTLNE
+353 VNGVNNNVTLNE
-365 VKATTAP
+365 VKGTTAP

-380 GSLNVRGGSEL
+380 GSLNVRGGSVL
-391 GAVTVKSGADKE
+391 GAVTVKSGAGKE

-414 TGSTVASIAS
+414 TGSTVASISS
-424 AQSGD
+424 AQNSD
-429 LATGRNTITIGGTSG
+429 PATGKNTITIGGTVTN
-444 AITAK
+444 AVTAK
-449 NSTVNVNGGHTGDIT
+449 NSTVNVNGGHTGNIT

-498 VGGLKVASTG
+498 VGALKVASAG

-527 STATSISSK
+527 STATSISGD

-559 LAYQLEKTVG
+559 LAYQLKK
-569 GAKTYTYYTSEQ
+569 GAADSTYTYYTSDQ
-581 LGDAIL
+581 LGEAIL
-587 EQGTNTGS
+587 EQGTDTANNV
-595 KLTKIGD
+595 LTKIGD
-602 SSATNTV
+602 SGTNKKTV
-609 TFMNGSMT
+609 SFMNGSML
-617 WGVLTISP
+617 WGEMSISADV
-625 NMVIP
+625 VIP
-630 KLPTQMNNIKT
+630 KLPTQMNNTKT
-641 PYWSDGEFSN
+641 PYWSDGKFSN
-651 LTGSY
+651 LAGSY
-656 SVPSGGTTLNAGGGM
+656 SVPSTGATLNAGGGV

-684 TTGTGGA
+684 TTGSGA
-691 SSTVSIKAALAGS
+691 STISIKAALAGS
-704 TIVLSGAV
+704 AIVLSGAV
-712 ESGDTMFKLELETDA
+712 ESGDTKFDLELETDA
-727 VEYDAT
+727 VEYDDQ
-733 NKKEV
+733 NNKEV
-738 AVTIELSVIFDPSTK
+738 PVTIKLSVIFDPSTK

-760 GTQTLGHGVVI
+760 GTQTLGHGVII

-799 IKVKDVDSGYPA
+799 IKVKDVDKGYPV
-811 DDKAISEN
+811 DDTAISKN

-837 DQVIKL
+837 DQVINL
-843 INGTNAEVDWTKS
+843 INGTDASAVWKDS

-886 RSDWKLGSK
+886 RSDNRLASGK
-895 ADTAYS
+895 DTAYQS
-901 LNPAVWLVPYLEVNV
+901 TGTQTWLVPYLEVNV
-916 SNYLPNP
+916 TNYLPNDY
-923 VNPSITATLTL
+923 NPSLTATLTL
-934 KWRVEVHPTDTSSPA
+934 KWRVEVIPGSVTPTAPA
-949 KGYIVKEAANVA
+949 AKEAANVA
-961 NDKGTFIAKQ
+961 NAKGTFIAKQ
-971 GTALTLDGDL
+971 GTALVLDGDL
-981 TGTDA
+981 GE
-986 KDVGIEITFKSG
+986 KGVKITFAG
-998 LGSTTLDK
+998 IGGHT

-1013 YDYKIVSDKFTVTHA
+1013 YDYKIETKAFTVTHA
-1028 VNGNLGRFVLDTVK
+1028 VNGNLGKFVLDTVK
-1042 PLIRVGD
+1042 PLIELGTK
-1049 KTNDNQID
+1049 KTSASEMDRGQTI
-1057 TNAGKIVTYFST
+1057 TYFST

-1114 VANASGGMVENN
+1114 VANASGGTVDENS
-1126 EKGSFYTIKLNRDNT
+1126 KGSFYTIKLNRDNT

-1177 NSGYKA
+1177 SSGYKA

-1288 PTPKTTANPF
+1288 PTPRTTANPF

>member
-1 MLYQCGDG
+1 
-9 GVSQIIPMEGGPNAR
+9 
-24 PPPPVRGTQM
+24 
-34 EALEACKNPNFQP
+34 
-47 EQEEQDMK
+47 MK

-78 YTYDSPVPAGDG
+78 YTYNSPEPEGDG
-90 TETVAYLEYGNANHQ
+90 TETVAYLEYGNTNHQ
-105 YLSSSSGTNTDFKGA
+105 YLSSSGGTGTDFKGA

-130 VIGSDGK
+130 VIGPDGK
-137 PDPTQ
+137 PDPAQ

-150 VDTGLSVGGK
+150 VNTGLSVGGK
-160 YYKNATAPTQGTNV
+160 YYKDAKAPA
-174 DLNDAGT
+174 LNDNVTLNDTSTA
-181 GIKTNKSIY
+181 IKTNGSIY
-190 NATYDTKTSQVVQG
+190 SASLDANKNLVQG
-204 NLKGAVIVIGGDHEI
+204 NLKGAVIVIGGSHEI

-240 NKAAAV
+240 AKAIAT

-259 NNSQYLKCGKGEI
+259 NNSQYLKYGKGSINI
-272 DVSNVVSTLTRL
+272 DDVMDTLTRL
-284 DLKNVTLSGSSLTL
+284 DLKNVTLDGTTLTL

-305 NAGTGHTVSLTN
+305 DKGTGHTVSLTN
-317 VTTAAAIE
+317 VTTTAAIT
-325 LDGVGSAPNNTRAA
+325 LDGVGSDGDKTRAA
-339 QSLNITNSTVGAIT
+339 QSLTITNSTVGAIT
-353 VKGVNNTVTLNE
+353 VNGVNNSVTLNE
-365 VKATTAP
+365 VKGSNP

-380 GSLNVRGGSEL
+380 GSLNVRGGSVL

-403 TTAAPSSITVE
+403 TTAAPSSINVE
-414 TGSTVASIAS
+414 TGSTVANISS
-424 AQSGD
+424 AQDGD
-429 LATGRNTITIGGTSG
+429 PATGRNTITIGGTSG

-449 NSTVNVNGGHTGDIT
+449 NSTVNVNGGHTGKIT

-498 VGGLKVASTG
+498 VGALAVDSTDG
-508 ATPATITF
+508 TPATVTF

-527 STATSISSK
+527 STSDAITN

-544 GTWIKEVPAANLDAS
+544 GTWTQPVPAANLDAS
-559 LAYQLEKTVG
+559 LAYQLKK
-569 GAKTYTYYTSEQ
+569 GATGSTYTYYTSDQ
-581 LGDAIL
+581 LGEAIL
-587 EQGTNTGS
+587 EQGAVTGNE
-595 KLTKIGD
+595 LTKIGD
-602 SSATNTV
+602 SGTKKQTV
-609 TFMNGSMT
+609 SFMNGSMT
-617 WGVLTISP
+617 WGVLTIST
-625 NMVIP
+625 NGVIP

-651 LTGSY
+651 LAGSY
-656 SVPSGGTTLNAGGGM
+656 SVPDKSVVLNAGGGM

-676 TKLNDVKI
+676 TKLTEVKV
-684 TTGTGGA
+684 GA
-691 SSTVSIKAALAGS
+691 NTSSIKAALAGS

-712 ESGDTMFKLELETDA
+712 ESGDTTFALTLETDA
-727 VEYDAT
+727 VENDSSGGS
-733 NKKEV
+733 NKEV
-738 AVTIELSVIFDPSTK
+738 SVVIELSVIFDPSTK

-760 GTQTLGHGVVI
+760 GSQSLGHGVVI
-771 ENTFQAIK
+771 ENGFQAIK

-791 GLVVKTEQ
+791 GLVVKAEQ
-799 IKVKDVDSGYPA
+799 IKVKDVDKGYPV
-811 DDKAISEN
+811 DDTAISKN

-837 DQVIKL
+837 DQVINL
-843 INGTNAEVDWTKS
+843 INGTDASAVWKDS

-873 TVEGYINAATARA
+873 TVEGYINAAIARA
-886 RSDWKLGSK
+886 RSDNRLASGK
-895 ADTAYS
+895 DTAYQS
-901 LNPAVWLVPYLEVNV
+901 TGTQTWLVPYLEVNV
-916 SNYLPNP
+916 TNYLPNDY
-923 VNPSITATLTL
+923 NPSLTATLTL
-934 KWRVEVHPTDTSSPA
+934 KWRVEVIPGNVTSTAPA
-949 KGYIVKEAANVA
+949 AKEAANVA
-961 NDKGTFIAKQ
+961 NKAGTFIAKQ
-971 GTALTLDGDL
+971 GTALTLDEDL
-981 TGTDA
+981 GEDGV
-986 KDVGIEITFKSG
+986 KITFANLAKH
-998 LGSTTLDK
+998 T

-1013 YDYKIVSDKFTVTHA
+1013 YDYEIKTNAFTVTHA
-1028 VNGNLGRFVLDTVK
+1028 VNGNLGKFVLDTVK
-1042 PLIRVGD
+1042 PLIELGTK
-1049 KTNDNQID
+1049 KTSASEMD
-1057 TNAGKIVTYFST
+1057 TVEQYFST

-1075 AAEDGKMIEIDS
+1075 AAEDGKMIEINS

-1114 VANASGGMVENN
+1114 VANASGGTVDENS
-1126 EKGSFYTIKLNRDNT
+1126 KGSFYTIKLNRDNT

-1177 NSGYKA
+1177 SSGYKA

-1264 ATFAPNGS
+1264 NTFAPNGS

>member
-66 MVLTMLPLTAFA
+66 MVLTMLPLSAFA
-78 YTYDSPVPAGDG
+78 YDYDSPQPEGDG
-90 TETVAYLEYGNANHQ
+90 TETVAYLEYGNANHLYSKQ
-105 YLSSSSGTNTDFKGA
+105 GASDNTFPGP
-120 GWYVTLDVPA
+120 GWYVTINVPA
-130 VIGSDGK
+130 DNTDSNNKK
-137 PDPTQ
+137 PA
-142 PRKTVYYK
+142 KTVYYQ
-150 VDTGLSVGGK
+150 VTDGVSVGGK
-160 YYKNATAPTQGTNV
+160 YYTLANAADTATAA
-174 DLNDAGT
+174 DS
-181 GIKTNKSIY
+181 KSNTTIY
-190 NATYDTKTSQVVQG
+190 NWSFPSDGSDAYKTG
-204 NLKGAVIVIGGDHEI
+204 LKGAVIVIGGTITI
-219 DCVNATSLSL
+219 DAVNASSLSIDLYSTATGTSALTVKQENTNGSTTGLTSL
-229 DVYGGKATIKN
+229 TI
-240 NKAAAV
+240 
-246 DPAKPVLLTSVTV
+246 
-259 NNSQYLKCGKGEI
+259 NNSRYATTKGKG
-272 DVSNVVSTLTRL
+272 TLTLDSSVNRL
-284 DLKNVTLSGSSLTL
+284 TNLTL
-298 NSKVATT
+298 NYVKVSDAISLTSKVVSNNTAQ
-305 NAGTGHTVSLTN
+305 NNGGQAHTLTLKGAE
-317 VTTAAAIE
+317 VGAIT
-325 LDGVGSAPNNTRAA
+325 LDGKGTNSPTATHAA
-339 QSLNITNSTVGAIT
+339 QRLDVTSSSVGNIT

-365 VKATTAP
+365 VKNSTTAP
-372 TVTIEGTG
+372 TVKLEGTG
-380 GSLNVRGGSEL
+380 GSLNVRGGSVL
-391 GAVTVKSGADKE
+391 GTVTVKSGADKE

-414 TGSTVASIAS
+414 TGSTVANISS
-424 AQSGD
+424 AQDGD
-429 LATGRNTITIGGTSG
+429 QATGRNTITIGGTSG

-449 NSTVNVNGGHTGDIT
+449 NSTVNVNGGHTGNIT

-498 VGGLKVASTG
+498 VGALKVASAG

-527 STATSISSK
+527 STATSISSD

-559 LAYQLEKTVG
+559 LAYQLGKAGTA

-595 KLTKIGD
+595 QLTKIGD
-602 SSATNTV
+602 SGATTKV
-609 TFMNGSMT
+609 TFMNGSML
-617 WGVLTISP
+617 WGEMMISP
-625 NMVIP
+625 NVVIP

-641 PYWSDGEFSN
+641 PYWSDGKFSN
-651 LTGSY
+651 LAGSY
-656 SVPSGGTTLNAGGGM
+656 SVPSGGATLNAGGGM

-684 TTGTGGA
+684 TTGGTGGTT
-691 SSTVSIKAALAGS
+691 STISIKAALAGS
-704 TIVLSGAV
+704 AIVLSGAV
-712 ESGDTMFKLELETDA
+712 ESGDTKFDLELETDA
-727 VEYDAT
+727 VEYDDK
-733 NKKEV
+733 NNEEV
-738 AVTIELSVIFDPSTK
+738 PVTIKLSVIFDPSTK

-760 GTQTLGHGVVI
+760 GTQTLGHGVII

-791 GLVVKTEQ
+791 GLVVRTQE
-799 IKVKDVDSGYPA
+799 IKVKGETGKDYPTGDTKM
-811 DDKAISEN
+811 DD
-819 GIEVIVSAPGY
+819 IEVIVNAPGY
-830 TATQALK
+830 TATPALK
-837 DQVIKL
+837 QQVIDVIK
-843 INGTNAEVDWTKS
+843 GTGAAIDLTKS

-873 TVEGYINAATARA
+873 TVEGYINAASARA

-895 ADTAYS
+895 DDTAYQD
-901 LNPAVWLVPYLEVNV
+901 NPGVWLVPYLEVNV

-934 KWRVEVHPTDTSSPA
+934 KWRVEVHPTTNKAEIKDR
-949 KGYIVKEAANVA
+949 IVKEAPNVA
-961 NDKGTFIAKQ
+961 NGHGTFIAKQ
-971 GTALTLDGDL
+971 GTALALDGDL
-981 TGTDA
+981 GGDGV
-986 KDVGIEITFKSG
+986 KITF
-998 LGSTTLDK
+998 TTSNK
-1006 FAHQADT
+1006 HSFAHQADT
-1013 YDYKIVSDKFTVTHA
+1013 YDYEVKSGVFTVTHA

-1042 PLIRVGD
+1042 PLIVLGT
-1049 KTNDNQID
+1049 KTNSNTMD
-1057 TNAGKIVTYFST
+1057 TSETMTYFST

-1075 AAEDGKMIEIDS
+1075 AAEDGKMIEINS

-1114 VANASGGMVENN
+1114 VANASGGTVDENS
-1126 EKGSFYTIKLNRDNT
+1126 KGSFYTIKLNRDNT

-1177 NSGYKA
+1177 SSGYKA

-1346 SGSRSGSGNL
+1346 SGSPSGSGNL